1 MAIKDTATDF
11 ELPQDNQIIFEDASV
26 ADIENMLEGEVE
38 LLPIQADTKVS
49 RLPTVETVE
58 MLAEEV
64 PLKPIKAEEIT
75 IPQPAASA
83 VSAKMLLGLSA
94 LLGGGAVLA
103 AAGKSSGGGES
114 KKQPVSEKN
123 VPQQDD
129 RENNGDKA
137 ERPSENNPVHNNDQ
151 TAPARPK
158 PDEAA
163 GSKVT
168 PPETP
173 PVAEKAQITTH
184 IYYPNG
190 ASASITS
197 SEDMA
202 FDTASLEYS
211 VAAVQTETKAG
222 GRHLSLPNTGAEVIT
237 LNPDKV
243 ASSIYGRDTDKDGLI
258 DVIDRAP
265 KEWNVSERDLRM
277 FASLAYE
284 DKETLE
290 ALFNDKFEGNVK
302 VINQEKFLNQADV
315 SELTGKWELL
325 KAESP
330 GSGLDYAVFGNRNSD
345 GGYQNIVVA
354 FRGTESFSDVTADAK
369 IALNIAPTQTA
380 YLNSIVPYVNSLNPV
395 HVYSTGHSLGGYL
408 AQYFVTYTMQQG
420 ENSRNS
426 FEHSSLFNPA
436 VIHADSNSSIGLQKA
451 RILSDEFSKTEL
463 KDTSDVTQDKTIYKT
478 NSYVVD
484 GEWLSSLQPIANNAA
499 SGAKIGAKI
508 GFWAGLASAVLAVAT
523 GGASLAMAAATVAT
537 STVTGTKI
545 GAGTGALKGLLSSNA
560 YENTQILTL
569 NGNAVEK
576 HKLINFY
583 GNSSQLQQYFSQGT
597 RIDKYYDN
605 PYLKDTDRDGFS
617 DGIEAKLKSDPQ
629 DADSTP
635 FAVTEPAVAPDEGM
649 SLAIVQ
655 TEKAD
660 GSIVSVKGVEMTG
673 TQEEGN
679 TVYRPSENL
688 VVDLGTEKIQSAA
701 GGVHQAVITVKGT
714 AGDDTI
720 VGSKGNDIIWG
731 GLGSDTIK
739 GNDGSDTIVF
749 SAEDIRA
756 GKVDTVTD
764 FGRDDFLDLGRL
776 RTLFSDHPENFKWEN
791 ILDNTDISSSALVY
805 KADEHTL
812 AYRAAGSENA
822 NVFARF
828 DEQAEVS
835 ASQFIG

>member
-58 MLAEEV
+58 MLEEEV

-137 ERPSENNPVHNNDQ
+137 ERPSE
-151 TAPARPK
+151 
-158 PDEAA
+158 
-163 GSKVT
+163 
-168 PPETP
+168 TP

-197 SEDMA
+197 SEDMV

-290 ALFNDKFEGNVK
+290 ALFRGKHEDGSKYISQKELVNY
-302 VINQEKFLNQADV
+302 ADV

-330 GSGLDYAVFGNRNSD
+330 GSGLDYAVFGNRNEKGELDSV
-345 GGYQNIVVA
+345 VVA
-354 FRGTESFSDVTADAK
+354 FRGTQLFSLSDIGADLK
-369 IALNIAPTQTA
+369 ILFANTPTQAT
-380 YLNSIVPYVNSLNPV
+380 YLNDIAQFIDSLNPKN
-395 HVYSTGHSLGGYL
+395 VYSTGHSLGGYL
-408 AQYFVTYTMQQG
+408 AEYFAAHTMQQKYDWSV
-420 ENSRNS
+420 N
-426 FEHSSLFNPA
+426 FQHSSLFNPA
-436 VIHADSNSSIGLQKA
+436 ILKIDNNSSDNLKNA
-451 RILSDEFSKTEL
+451 RYMAESFTKTPVIDKSDI
-463 KDTSDVTQDKTIYKT
+463 TQDKQLYKT
-478 NSYVVD
+478 NSYVIK
-484 GEWLSSLQPIANNAA
+484 GEWVSSGNWLFSGLGEYNNTI
-499 SGAKIGAKI
+499 SFDFKQSNRWGKHSMSSFYEKD
-508 GFWAGLASAVLAVAT
+508 AT
-523 GGASLAMAAATVAT
+523 GKL
-537 STVTGTKI
+537 
-545 GAGTGALKGLLSSNA
+545 
-560 YENTQILTL
+560 
-569 NGNAVEK
+569 EK
-576 HKLINFY
+576 
-583 GNSSQLQQYFSQGT
+583 YFSYGS
-597 RIDKYYDN
+597 RIDSHYNN
-605 PYLKDTDRDGFS
+605 PYKTDTDRDGFS

-635 FAVTEPAVAPDEGM
+635 FAVTEPAMASDEGM
-649 SLAIVQ
+649 GLAIVQ

-660 GSIVSVKGVEMTG
+660 GSVVSVKGVEMAG

-679 TVYRPSENL
+679 TVYRPSENP

-701 GGVHQAVITVKGT
+701 DGVHQAVITVKGT
-714 AGDDTI
+714 AGDDII

-739 GNDGSDTIVF
+739 GNGGSDTIVF

-835 ASQFIG
+835 VSQFIG

>member
-83 VSAKMLLGLSA
+83 VSAKMLLSLSA

-103 AAGKSSGGGES
+103 VAGKSSGGGES

-158 PDEAA
+158 PDDAA
-163 GSKVT
+163 DSKVT
-168 PPETP
+168 SPETP
-173 PVAEKAQITTH
+173 PVAEKTQITTH

-197 SEDMA
+197 PEDMA

-211 VAAVQTETKAG
+211 VAAVQTETKVG
-222 GRHLSLPNTGAEVIT
+222 RRHLSLPNTGAEVIT

-290 ALFNDKFEGNVK
+290 ALFRGKHEDGSKYISQKELVNYV
-302 VINQEKFLNQADV
+302 DV

-330 GSGLDYAVFGNRNSD
+330 GSGLDYAVFGNRNEKGELDSV
-345 GGYQNIVVA
+345 VVA
-354 FRGTESFSDVTADAK
+354 FRGTQLFSLSDIWADLK
-369 IALNIAPTQTA
+369 ILFANTPTQAT
-380 YLNSIVPYVNSLNPV
+380 YLNDIAQFIDSLNPKN
-395 HVYSTGHSLGGYL
+395 VYSTGHSLGGYL
-408 AQYFVTYTMQQG
+408 AEYFAAHTMQQKYDWSV
-420 ENSRNS
+420 N
-426 FEHSSLFNPA
+426 FQHSSLFNPA
-436 VIHADSNSSIGLQKA
+436 ILKIDNNSSDNLKNA
-451 RILSDEFSKTEL
+451 RYMAESFTKTPVIDKSDI
-463 KDTSDVTQDKTIYKT
+463 TQDKQLYKT
-478 NSYVVD
+478 NSYVIK
-484 GEWLSSLQPIANNAA
+484 GEWVSSGNWPFSGLGEYNNTI
-499 SGAKIGAKI
+499 SFDFKQSDWWGKHSMSSFYEKD
-508 GFWAGLASAVLAVAT
+508 AT
-523 GGASLAMAAATVAT
+523 GKL
-537 STVTGTKI
+537 
-545 GAGTGALKGLLSSNA
+545 
-560 YENTQILTL
+560 
-569 NGNAVEK
+569 EK
-576 HKLINFY
+576 
-583 GNSSQLQQYFSQGT
+583 YFSYGS
-597 RIDKYYDN
+597 RIDSHYNN
-605 PYLKDTDRDGFS
+605 PYKTDTDRDGFS

-635 FAVTEPAVAPDEGM
+635 FAVTEPAMASDEGM
-649 SLAIVQ
+649 GLAIVQ

-660 GSIVSVKGVEMTG
+660 GSVVSVKGVEMTG

-679 TVYRPSENL
+679 TVYRPSENP

-701 GGVHQAVITVKGT
+701 DGVHQAVITVKGT

-739 GNDGSDTIVF
+739 GNGGSDTIVF

-776 RTLFSDHPENFKWEN
+776 RTFFSDHPENFKWEN

>member
-1 MAIKDTATDF
+1 M
-11 ELPQDNQIIFEDASV
+11 
-26 ADIENMLEGEVE
+26 
-38 LLPIQADTKVS
+38 
-49 RLPTVETVE
+49 
-58 MLAEEV
+58 
-64 PLKPIKAEEIT
+64 
-75 IPQPAASA
+75 
-83 VSAKMLLGLSA
+83 
-94 LLGGGAVLA
+94 A

-129 RENNGDKA
+129 REDNGDKA

-168 PPETP
+168 SPETP

-211 VAAVQTETKAG
+211 VAAVQTETKAD

-290 ALFNDKFEGNVK
+290 ALFRGKHEDGSKYISQKELVNY
-302 VINQEKFLNQADV
+302 ADV

-330 GSGLDYAVFGNRNSD
+330 GSGLDYAVFGNRNEKGELDSV
-345 GGYQNIVVA
+345 VVA
-354 FRGTESFSDVTADAK
+354 FRGTQLFSLSDIWADLK
-369 IALNIAPTQTA
+369 ILFANTPTQAT
-380 YLNSIVPYVNSLNPV
+380 YLNDIAQFIDSLNPKN
-395 HVYSTGHSLGGYL
+395 VYSTGHSLGGYL
-408 AQYFVTYTMQQG
+408 AEYFAAHTMQQKYDWSV
-420 ENSRNS
+420 N
-426 FEHSSLFNPA
+426 FQHSSLFNPA
-436 VIHADSNSSIGLQKA
+436 ILKIDNNSSDNLKNA
-451 RILSDEFSKTEL
+451 RYMAESFTKTPVIDKSDI
-463 KDTSDVTQDKTIYKT
+463 TQDKQLYKT
-478 NSYVVD
+478 NSYVIK
-484 GEWLSSLQPIANNAA
+484 GEWVSSGNWLFSGLGEYNNTI
-499 SGAKIGAKI
+499 SFDFKQSDWWGKHSMSSFYEKD
-508 GFWAGLASAVLAVAT
+508 AT
-523 GGASLAMAAATVAT
+523 GKL
-537 STVTGTKI
+537 
-545 GAGTGALKGLLSSNA
+545 
-560 YENTQILTL
+560 
-569 NGNAVEK
+569 EK
-576 HKLINFY
+576 
-583 GNSSQLQQYFSQGT
+583 YFSYGS
-597 RIDKYYDN
+597 RIDSHYNN
-605 PYLKDTDRDGFS
+605 PYKTDTDRDGFS

-635 FAVTEPAVAPDEGM
+635 FAVTEPAVASDEGM
-649 SLAIVQ
+649 GLAIVQ

-660 GSIVSVKGVEMTG
+660 GSVVSVKGVEMTG

-679 TVYRPSENL
+679 TVYRPSENS

-701 GGVHQAVITVKGT
+701 DGVHQAVITVKGT

-739 GNDGSDTIVF
+739 GNGGSDTIVF

>member
-123 VPQQDD
+123 VSQQDD

-197 SEDMA
+197 SEDMV

-222 GRHLSLPNTGAEVIT
+222 GRHLSLPNTGVEVIT

-290 ALFNDKFEGNVK
+290 ALFRGKHEDGSKYISQKELVNY
-302 VINQEKFLNQADV
+302 ADV

-330 GSGLDYAVFGNRNSD
+330 GSGLDYAVFGNRNEKGELDSV
-345 GGYQNIVVA
+345 VVA
-354 FRGTESFSDVTADAK
+354 FRGTQLFSLSDIGADLK
-369 IALNIAPTQTA
+369 ILFANTPTQAT
-380 YLNSIVPYVNSLNPV
+380 YLNDIAQFIDSLNPKN
-395 HVYSTGHSLGGYL
+395 VYSTGHSLGGYL
-408 AQYFVTYTMQQG
+408 AEYFAAHTMQQKYDWSV
-420 ENSRNS
+420 N
-426 FEHSSLFNPA
+426 FQHSSLFNPA
-436 VIHADSNSSIGLQKA
+436 ILKIDNNSSDNLKNA
-451 RILSDEFSKTEL
+451 RYMAESFTKTPVIDKSDI
-463 KDTSDVTQDKTIYKT
+463 TQDKQLYKT
-478 NSYVVD
+478 NSYVIK
-484 GEWLSSLQPIANNAA
+484 GEWVSSGNWLFSGLGEYNNTI
-499 SGAKIGAKI
+499 SFDFKQSNRWGKHSMSSFYEKD
-508 GFWAGLASAVLAVAT
+508 AT
-523 GGASLAMAAATVAT
+523 GKL
-537 STVTGTKI
+537 
-545 GAGTGALKGLLSSNA
+545 
-560 YENTQILTL
+560 
-569 NGNAVEK
+569 EK
-576 HKLINFY
+576 
-583 GNSSQLQQYFSQGT
+583 YFSYGS
-597 RIDKYYDN
+597 RIDSHYNN
-605 PYLKDTDRDGFS
+605 PYKTDTDRDGFS

-635 FAVTEPAVAPDEGM
+635 FAVTEPAVASDEGM
-649 SLAIVQ
+649 GLAIVQ

-660 GSIVSVKGVEMTG
+660 GSVVSVKGVEMTG

-679 TVYRPSENL
+679 TVYRPSENP

-701 GGVHQAVITVKGT
+701 DGVHQAVITVKGT
-714 AGDDTI
+714 TGDDTI

-739 GNDGSDTIVF
+739 GNGGSDTIVF

-812 AYRAAGSENA
+812 AYRAAGTENA

>member
-103 AAGKSSGGGES
+103 AARKSSGGGES

-129 RENNGDKA
+129 RENDGDKA

-168 PPETP
+168 SPETP

-197 SEDMA
+197 PEDMA

-290 ALFNDKFEGNVK
+290 ALFRGKHEDGSKYISQKELVNY
-302 VINQEKFLNQADV
+302 ADV

-330 GSGLDYAVFGNRNSD
+330 GSGLDYAVFGNRNEKGELDSV
-345 GGYQNIVVA
+345 VVA
-354 FRGTESFSDVTADAK
+354 FRGTQLFSLSDIWADLK
-369 IALNIAPTQTA
+369 ILFANTPTQAT
-380 YLNSIVPYVNSLNPV
+380 YLNDIAQFIDSLNPKN
-395 HVYSTGHSLGGYL
+395 VYSTGHSLGGYL
-408 AQYFVTYTMQQG
+408 AEYFAAHTMQQKYDWSV
-420 ENSRNS
+420 N
-426 FEHSSLFNPA
+426 FQHSSLFNPA
-436 VIHADSNSSIGLQKA
+436 ILKIDNNSSDNLKNA
-451 RILSDEFSKTEL
+451 RYMAESFTKTPVIDKSDI
-463 KDTSDVTQDKTIYKT
+463 TQDKQLYKT
-478 NSYVVD
+478 NSYVIK
-484 GEWLSSLQPIANNAA
+484 GEWVSSGNWLFSGLGEYNNTI
-499 SGAKIGAKI
+499 SFDFKQSDWWGKHDMSSFYEKD
-508 GFWAGLASAVLAVAT
+508 AT
-523 GGASLAMAAATVAT
+523 GKL
-537 STVTGTKI
+537 
-545 GAGTGALKGLLSSNA
+545 
-560 YENTQILTL
+560 
-569 NGNAVEK
+569 EK
-576 HKLINFY
+576 
-583 GNSSQLQQYFSQGT
+583 YFSYGS
-597 RIDKYYDN
+597 RIDSHYNN
-605 PYLKDTDRDGFS
+605 PYKTDTDRDGFS
-617 DGIEAKLKSDPQ
+617 DSIEAKLKSDPQ

-679 TVYRPSENL
+679 TVYRPSENP

-701 GGVHQAVITVKGT
+701 DGVHQAVITVKGT

-739 GNDGSDTIVF
+739 GNGGSDTIVF

-805 KADEHTL
+805 KAEEHTL

>member
-26 ADIENMLEGEVE
+26 SDIENMLEGEVE

-58 MLAEEV
+58 MLEEEV

-103 AAGKSSGGGES
+103 AAGKSSSGGES
-114 KKQPVSEKN
+114 KKQPVPEKN

-290 ALFNDKFEGNVK
+290 ALFRGKHEDGSKYISQKELVNY
-302 VINQEKFLNQADV
+302 ADV

-330 GSGLDYAVFGNRNSD
+330 GSGLDYAVFGNRNEKGELDSV
-345 GGYQNIVVA
+345 VVA
-354 FRGTESFSDVTADAK
+354 FRGTQLFSLSDIGADLK
-369 IALNIAPTQTA
+369 ILFANTPTQAT
-380 YLNSIVPYVNSLNPV
+380 YLNDIAQFIDSLNPKN
-395 HVYSTGHSLGGYL
+395 VYSTGHSLGGYL
-408 AQYFVTYTMQQG
+408 AEYFAAHTMQQKYDWSV
-420 ENSRNS
+420 N
-426 FEHSSLFNPA
+426 FQHSSLFNPA
-436 VIHADSNSSIGLQKA
+436 ILKIDNNSSDNLKNA
-451 RILSDEFSKTEL
+451 RYMAESFTKTPVIDKSDI
-463 KDTSDVTQDKTIYKT
+463 TQDKQLYKT
-478 NSYVVD
+478 NSYVIK
-484 GEWLSSLQPIANNAA
+484 GEWVSSGNWLFSGLGEYNNTI
-499 SGAKIGAKI
+499 SFDFKQSNRWGKHSMSSFYEKD
-508 GFWAGLASAVLAVAT
+508 AT
-523 GGASLAMAAATVAT
+523 GKL
-537 STVTGTKI
+537 
-545 GAGTGALKGLLSSNA
+545 
-560 YENTQILTL
+560 
-569 NGNAVEK
+569 EK
-576 HKLINFY
+576 
-583 GNSSQLQQYFSQGT
+583 YFSYGS
-597 RIDKYYDN
+597 RIDSHYNN
-605 PYLKDTDRDGFS
+605 PYKTDTDRDGFS

-635 FAVTEPAVAPDEGM
+635 FAVTEPAVASDEGM
-649 SLAIVQ
+649 GLAIVQ

-660 GSIVSVKGVEMTG
+660 GSVVSVKGVEMAG

-679 TVYRPSENL
+679 TVYRPSENP

-701 GGVHQAVITVKGT
+701 DGVHQAVITVKGT

-731 GLGSDTIK
+731 DLGSDTIK
-739 GNDGSDTIVF
+739 GNGGSDTIVF

>member
-1 MAIKDTATDF
+1 MVIKDTATDF

-26 ADIENMLEGEVE
+26 SDIENMLEGEVE

-123 VPQQDD
+123 VPQQGD

-151 TAPARPK
+151 AAPARPK

-173 PVAEKAQITTH
+173 PVAEKTQITTH

-258 DVIDRAP
+258 DVIDRTP

-284 DKETLE
+284 DEETLE
-290 ALFNDKFEGNVK
+290 ALFNNKYEGNAK
-302 VINQEKFLNQADV
+302 SINQDKFLNQADV

-330 GSGLDYAVFGNRNSD
+330 GSGLDYAVFGNRNEKGELDSV
-345 GGYQNIVVA
+345 VVA
-354 FRGTESFSDVTADAK
+354 FRGTQLFSLSDIWADLK
-369 IALNIAPTQTA
+369 ILFANTPTQAT
-380 YLNSIVPYVNSLNPV
+380 YLNDIAQFIDSLNPKN
-395 HVYSTGHSLGGYL
+395 VYSTGHSLGGYL
-408 AQYFVTYTMQQG
+408 AEYFAAHTMQQKYDWSV
-420 ENSRNS
+420 N
-426 FEHSSLFNPA
+426 FQHSSLFNPA
-436 VIHADSNSSIGLQKA
+436 ILKIDNNSSDNLKNA
-451 RILSDEFSKTEL
+451 RYMAESFTKTPVIDKSDI
-463 KDTSDVTQDKTIYKT
+463 TQDKQLYKT
-478 NSYVVD
+478 NSYVIK
-484 GEWLSSLQPIANNAA
+484 GEWVSSGNWPFSGLGEYNNTI
-499 SGAKIGAKI
+499 SFDFKQSDWWGKHSMSSFYEKD
-508 GFWAGLASAVLAVAT
+508 AT
-523 GGASLAMAAATVAT
+523 GKL
-537 STVTGTKI
+537 
-545 GAGTGALKGLLSSNA
+545 
-560 YENTQILTL
+560 
-569 NGNAVEK
+569 EK
-576 HKLINFY
+576 
-583 GNSSQLQQYFSQGT
+583 YFSYGS
-597 RIDKYYDN
+597 RIDSHYNN
-605 PYLKDTDRDGFS
+605 PYKTDTDRDGFS

-635 FAVTEPAVAPDEGM
+635 FAVTEPAVASDEGM
-649 SLAIVQ
+649 GLAIVQ

-660 GSIVSVKGVEMTG
+660 GSVVSVKGVEMTG

-679 TVYRPSENL
+679 TVYRPSENP

-701 GGVHQAVITVKGT
+701 DGVHQAVITVKGT

-739 GNDGSDTIVF
+739 GNGGSDTIVF

-835 ASQFIG
+835 TSQFIG

>member
-173 PVAEKAQITTH
+173 PVAEKTQITTH

-290 ALFNDKFEGNVK
+290 ALFRGKHEDGSKYISQKELVNYV
-302 VINQEKFLNQADV
+302 DV

-330 GSGLDYAVFGNRNSD
+330 GSGLDYAVFGNRNEKGELDSV
-345 GGYQNIVVA
+345 VVA
-354 FRGTESFSDVTADAK
+354 FRGTQLFSLSDIWADLK
-369 IALNIAPTQTA
+369 ILFANTPTQAT
-380 YLNSIVPYVNSLNPV
+380 YLNDIAQFIDSLNPKN
-395 HVYSTGHSLGGYL
+395 VYSTGHSLGGYL
-408 AQYFVTYTMQQG
+408 AEYFAAHTMQQKYDWSV
-420 ENSRNS
+420 N
-426 FEHSSLFNPA
+426 FQHSSLFNPA
-436 VIHADSNSSIGLQKA
+436 ILKIDNNSSDNLKNA
-451 RILSDEFSKTEL
+451 RYMAESFTKTPVIDKSDI
-463 KDTSDVTQDKTIYKT
+463 TQDKQLYKT
-478 NSYVVD
+478 NSYVIK
-484 GEWLSSLQPIANNAA
+484 GEWVSSGNWPFSGLGEYNNTI
-499 SGAKIGAKI
+499 SFDFKQSDWWGKHSMSSFYEKD
-508 GFWAGLASAVLAVAT
+508 AT
-523 GGASLAMAAATVAT
+523 GKL
-537 STVTGTKI
+537 
-545 GAGTGALKGLLSSNA
+545 
-560 YENTQILTL
+560 
-569 NGNAVEK
+569 EK
-576 HKLINFY
+576 
-583 GNSSQLQQYFSQGT
+583 YFSYGS
-597 RIDKYYDN
+597 RIDSHYNN
-605 PYLKDTDRDGFS
+605 PYKTDTDRDGFS

-635 FAVTEPAVAPDEGM
+635 FAVTEPAMASDEGM
-649 SLAIVQ
+649 GLAIVQ

-660 GSIVSVKGVEMTG
+660 GSVVSVKGVEMTG

-679 TVYRPSENL
+679 TVYRPSENP

-701 GGVHQAVITVKGT
+701 NGVHQAVITVKGT

-739 GNDGSDTIVF
+739 GNGGSDTIVF

-776 RTLFSDHPENFKWEN
+776 RTFFSDHPENFKWEN

>member
-168 PPETP
+168 SPETP

-290 ALFNDKFEGNVK
+290 ALFRGKHEDGSKYISQKELVNY
-302 VINQEKFLNQADV
+302 ADV

-330 GSGLDYAVFGNRNSD
+330 GSGLDYAVFGNRNEKGELDSV
-345 GGYQNIVVA
+345 VVA
-354 FRGTESFSDVTADAK
+354 FRGTQLFSLSDIWADLK
-369 IALNIAPTQTA
+369 ILFANTPTQAT
-380 YLNSIVPYVNSLNPV
+380 YLNDIAQFIDSLNPKN
-395 HVYSTGHSLGGYL
+395 VYSTGHSLGGYL
-408 AQYFVTYTMQQG
+408 AEYFAAHTMQQKYDWSV
-420 ENSRNS
+420 N
-426 FEHSSLFNPA
+426 FQHSSLFNPA
-436 VIHADSNSSIGLQKA
+436 ILKIDNNSSDNLKNA
-451 RILSDEFSKTEL
+451 RYMAESFTKTPVIDKSDI
-463 KDTSDVTQDKTIYKT
+463 TQDKQLYKT
-478 NSYVVD
+478 NSYVIK
-484 GEWLSSLQPIANNAA
+484 GEWVSSGNWPFSGLGEYNNTI
-499 SGAKIGAKI
+499 SFDFKQSDWWGKHSMSSFYEKD
-508 GFWAGLASAVLAVAT
+508 AT
-523 GGASLAMAAATVAT
+523 GKL
-537 STVTGTKI
+537 
-545 GAGTGALKGLLSSNA
+545 
-560 YENTQILTL
+560 
-569 NGNAVEK
+569 EK
-576 HKLINFY
+576 
-583 GNSSQLQQYFSQGT
+583 YFSYGS
-597 RIDKYYDN
+597 RIDSHYNN
-605 PYLKDTDRDGFS
+605 PYKTDTDRDGFS

-635 FAVTEPAVAPDEGM
+635 FAVTEPAMASDEGM
-649 SLAIVQ
+649 GLAIVQ

-660 GSIVSVKGVEMTG
+660 GSVVSVKGVEMTG

-679 TVYRPSENL
+679 TVYRPSENP

-701 GGVHQAVITVKGT
+701 NGVHQAVITVKGT

-739 GNDGSDTIVF
+739 GNGGSDTIVF

>member
-114 KKQPVSEKN
+114 KKQPVSKKN

-168 PPETP
+168 SPETP

-290 ALFNDKFEGNVK
+290 ALFRGKHEDGSKYISQKELVNY
-302 VINQEKFLNQADV
+302 ADV

-330 GSGLDYAVFGNRNSD
+330 GSGLDYAVFGNRNEKGELDSV
-345 GGYQNIVVA
+345 VVA
-354 FRGTESFSDVTADAK
+354 FRGTQLFSLSDIWADLK
-369 IALNIAPTQTA
+369 ILFANTPTQAT
-380 YLNSIVPYVNSLNPV
+380 YLNDIAQFIDSLNPKN
-395 HVYSTGHSLGGYL
+395 VYSTGHSLGGYL
-408 AQYFVTYTMQQG
+408 AEYFAAHTMQQKYDWSV
-420 ENSRNS
+420 N
-426 FEHSSLFNPA
+426 FQHSSLFNPA
-436 VIHADSNSSIGLQKA
+436 ILKIDNNSSDNLKNA
-451 RILSDEFSKTEL
+451 RYMAESFTKTPVIDKSDI
-463 KDTSDVTQDKTIYKT
+463 TQDKQLYKT
-478 NSYVVD
+478 NSYVIK
-484 GEWLSSLQPIANNAA
+484 GEWVSSGNWPFSGLGEYNNTI
-499 SGAKIGAKI
+499 SFDFKQSDWWGKHSMSSFYEKD
-508 GFWAGLASAVLAVAT
+508 AT
-523 GGASLAMAAATVAT
+523 GKL
-537 STVTGTKI
+537 
-545 GAGTGALKGLLSSNA
+545 
-560 YENTQILTL
+560 
-569 NGNAVEK
+569 EK
-576 HKLINFY
+576 
-583 GNSSQLQQYFSQGT
+583 YFSYGS
-597 RIDKYYDN
+597 RIDSHYNN
-605 PYLKDTDRDGFS
+605 PYKTDTDRDGFS

-635 FAVTEPAVAPDEGM
+635 FAVTEPAMASDEGM
-649 SLAIVQ
+649 GLAIVQ

-660 GSIVSVKGVEMTG
+660 GSVVSVKGVEMTG

-679 TVYRPSENL
+679 TVYRPSENP

-701 GGVHQAVITVKGT
+701 DGVHQAVITVKGT

-739 GNDGSDTIVF
+739 GNGGSDTIVF

>member
-1 MAIKDTATDF
+1 MAIEDTATDF

-58 MLAEEV
+58 MLEEEV

-173 PVAEKAQITTH
+173 PVAEKTQITTH

-222 GRHLSLPNTGAEVIT
+222 GWHLSLPNTGAEVIT

-290 ALFNDKFEGNVK
+290 ALFRGKHEDGSKYISQKELVNY
-302 VINQEKFLNQADV
+302 ADV

-330 GSGLDYAVFGNRNSD
+330 GSGLDYAVFGNRNEKGELDSV
-345 GGYQNIVVA
+345 VVA
-354 FRGTESFSDVTADAK
+354 FRGTQLFSLSDIWADLK
-369 IALNIAPTQTA
+369 ILFANTPTQAT
-380 YLNSIVPYVNSLNPV
+380 YLNDIAQFIDSLNPKN
-395 HVYSTGHSLGGYL
+395 VYSTGHSLGGYL
-408 AQYFVTYTMQQG
+408 AEYFAAHTMQQKYDWSV
-420 ENSRNS
+420 N
-426 FEHSSLFNPA
+426 FQHSSLFNPA
-436 VIHADSNSSIGLQKA
+436 ILKIDNNSSDNLKNA
-451 RILSDEFSKTEL
+451 RYMAESFTKTPVIDKSDI
-463 KDTSDVTQDKTIYKT
+463 TQDKQLYKT
-478 NSYVVD
+478 NSYVIK
-484 GEWLSSLQPIANNAA
+484 GEWVSSGNWPFSGLGEYNNTI
-499 SGAKIGAKI
+499 SFDFKQSDWWGKHSMSSFYEKD
-508 GFWAGLASAVLAVAT
+508 AT
-523 GGASLAMAAATVAT
+523 GKL
-537 STVTGTKI
+537 
-545 GAGTGALKGLLSSNA
+545 
-560 YENTQILTL
+560 
-569 NGNAVEK
+569 EK
-576 HKLINFY
+576 
-583 GNSSQLQQYFSQGT
+583 YFSYGS
-597 RIDKYYDN
+597 RIDSHYNN
-605 PYLKDTDRDGFS
+605 PYKTDTDRDGFS
-617 DGIEAKLKSDPQ
+617 DGIEDKLKSDPQ

-635 FAVTEPAVAPDEGM
+635 FAVTEPAMASDEGM
-649 SLAIVQ
+649 GLAIVQ

-660 GSIVSVKGVEMTG
+660 GSVVSVKGVEMTG

-679 TVYRPSENL
+679 TVYRPSENPI
-688 VVDLGTEKIQSAA
+688 VDLGTEKIQSAA
-701 GGVHQAVITVKGT
+701 DGVHQAVITVKGT

-739 GNDGSDTIVF
+739 GNGGSDTIVF

>member
-1 MAIKDTATDF
+1 MAIEDTATDF

-58 MLAEEV
+58 MLEEEV

-173 PVAEKAQITTH
+173 PVAEKTQITTH

-290 ALFNDKFEGNVK
+290 ALFRGKHEDGSKYISQKELVNY
-302 VINQEKFLNQADV
+302 ADV

-330 GSGLDYAVFGNRNSD
+330 GSGLDYAVFGNRNEKGELDSV
-345 GGYQNIVVA
+345 VVA
-354 FRGTESFSDVTADAK
+354 FRGTQLFSLSDIWADLK
-369 IALNIAPTQTA
+369 ILFANTPTQAT
-380 YLNSIVPYVNSLNPV
+380 YLNDIAQFIDSLNPKN
-395 HVYSTGHSLGGYL
+395 VYSTGHSLGGYL
-408 AQYFVTYTMQQG
+408 AEYFAAHTMQQKYDWSV
-420 ENSRNS
+420 N
-426 FEHSSLFNPA
+426 FQHSSLFNPA
-436 VIHADSNSSIGLQKA
+436 ILKIDNNSSDNLKNA
-451 RILSDEFSKTEL
+451 RYMAESFTKTPVIDKSDI
-463 KDTSDVTQDKTIYKT
+463 TQDKQLYKT
-478 NSYVVD
+478 NSYVIK
-484 GEWLSSLQPIANNAA
+484 GEWVSSGNWPFSGLGEYNNTI
-499 SGAKIGAKI
+499 SFDFKQSDWWGKHSMSSFYEKD
-508 GFWAGLASAVLAVAT
+508 AT
-523 GGASLAMAAATVAT
+523 GKL
-537 STVTGTKI
+537 
-545 GAGTGALKGLLSSNA
+545 
-560 YENTQILTL
+560 
-569 NGNAVEK
+569 EK
-576 HKLINFY
+576 
-583 GNSSQLQQYFSQGT
+583 YFSYGS
-597 RIDKYYDN
+597 RIDSHYNN
-605 PYLKDTDRDGFS
+605 PYKTDTDRDGFS

-635 FAVTEPAVAPDEGM
+635 FAVTEPAMASDEGM
-649 SLAIVQ
+649 GLAIVQ

-660 GSIVSVKGVEMTG
+660 GSVVSVKGVEMTG

-679 TVYRPSENL
+679 TVYRPSENP

-701 GGVHQAVITVKGT
+701 NGVHQAVITVKGT

-739 GNDGSDTIVF
+739 GNGGSDTIVF

>member
-75 IPQPAASA
+75 ILQPAASA

-173 PVAEKAQITTH
+173 PVAEKTQITTH

-290 ALFNDKFEGNVK
+290 ALFRGKHEDGSKYISQKELVNY
-302 VINQEKFLNQADV
+302 ADV

-330 GSGLDYAVFGNRNSD
+330 GSGLDYAVFGNRNEKGELDSV
-345 GGYQNIVVA
+345 VVA
-354 FRGTESFSDVTADAK
+354 FRGTQLFSLSDIWADLK
-369 IALNIAPTQTA
+369 ILFANTPTQAT
-380 YLNSIVPYVNSLNPV
+380 YLNDIAQFIDSLNPKN
-395 HVYSTGHSLGGYL
+395 VYSTGHSLGGYL
-408 AQYFVTYTMQQG
+408 AEYFAAHTMQQKYDWSV
-420 ENSRNS
+420 N
-426 FEHSSLFNPA
+426 FQHSSLFNPA
-436 VIHADSNSSIGLQKA
+436 ILKIDNNSSDNLKNA
-451 RILSDEFSKTEL
+451 RYMAESFTKTPVIDKSDI
-463 KDTSDVTQDKTIYKT
+463 TQDKQLYKT
-478 NSYVVD
+478 NSYVIK
-484 GEWLSSLQPIANNAA
+484 GEWVSSGNWPFSGLGEYNNTI
-499 SGAKIGAKI
+499 SFDFKQSDWWGKHSMSSFYEKD
-508 GFWAGLASAVLAVAT
+508 AT
-523 GGASLAMAAATVAT
+523 GKL
-537 STVTGTKI
+537 
-545 GAGTGALKGLLSSNA
+545 
-560 YENTQILTL
+560 
-569 NGNAVEK
+569 EK
-576 HKLINFY
+576 
-583 GNSSQLQQYFSQGT
+583 YFSYGS
-597 RIDKYYDN
+597 RIDSHYNN
-605 PYLKDTDRDGFS
+605 PYKTDTDRDGFS

-635 FAVTEPAVAPDEGM
+635 FAVTEPAMASDEGM
-649 SLAIVQ
+649 GLAIVQ

-660 GSIVSVKGVEMTG
+660 GSVVSVKGVEMTG

-679 TVYRPSENL
+679 TVYRPSENP

-701 GGVHQAVITVKGT
+701 DGVHQAVITVKGT

-739 GNDGSDTIVF
+739 GNGGSDTIVF

>member
-168 PPETP
+168 SPETP
-173 PVAEKAQITTH
+173 PVAEKTQITTH

-290 ALFNDKFEGNVK
+290 ALFRGKHEDGSKYISQKELVNY
-302 VINQEKFLNQADV
+302 ADV

-330 GSGLDYAVFGNRNSD
+330 GSGLDYAVFGNRNEKGELNSV
-345 GGYQNIVVA
+345 VVA
-354 FRGTESFSDVTADAK
+354 FRGTQLFSLSDIWADLK
-369 IALNIAPTQTA
+369 ILFANTPTQAT
-380 YLNSIVPYVNSLNPV
+380 YLNDIAQFIDSLNPKN
-395 HVYSTGHSLGGYL
+395 VYSTGHSLGGYL
-408 AQYFVTYTMQQG
+408 AEYFAAHTMQQKYDWSV
-420 ENSRNS
+420 N
-426 FEHSSLFNPA
+426 FQHSSLFNPA
-436 VIHADSNSSIGLQKA
+436 ILKIDNNSSDNLKNA
-451 RILSDEFSKTEL
+451 RYMAESFTKTPVIDKSDI
-463 KDTSDVTQDKTIYKT
+463 TQDKQLYKT
-478 NSYVVD
+478 NSYVIK
-484 GEWLSSLQPIANNAA
+484 GEWVSSGNWLFSGLGEYNNTI
-499 SGAKIGAKI
+499 SFDFKQSDWWGKHSMSSFYEKD
-508 GFWAGLASAVLAVAT
+508 AT
-523 GGASLAMAAATVAT
+523 GKL
-537 STVTGTKI
+537 
-545 GAGTGALKGLLSSNA
+545 
-560 YENTQILTL
+560 
-569 NGNAVEK
+569 EK
-576 HKLINFY
+576 
-583 GNSSQLQQYFSQGT
+583 YFSYGS
-597 RIDKYYDN
+597 RIDSHYNN
-605 PYLKDTDRDGFS
+605 PYKTDTDRDGFS

-629 DADSTP
+629 DANSTP
-635 FAVTEPAVAPDEGM
+635 FAVTEPAVASDEGM
-649 SLAIVQ
+649 GLAIVQ

-660 GSIVSVKGVEMTG
+660 GSVVSVKGVEMTG

-679 TVYRPSENL
+679 TVYRPSENP

-731 GLGSDTIK
+731 VLGSDTIK
-739 GNDGSDTIVF
+739 GNGGSDTIVF

>member
-26 ADIENMLEGEVE
+26 SDIENMLEGEVE

-75 IPQPAASA
+75 IQQPAASA

-123 VPQQDD
+123 VSQQDD

-158 PDEAA
+158 PDETA

-168 PPETP
+168 SPETS
-173 PVAEKAQITTH
+173 PVAEKTQITTH

-290 ALFNDKFEGNVK
+290 ALFRGKHEDGSKYISQKELVNY
-302 VINQEKFLNQADV
+302 ADV

-330 GSGLDYAVFGNRNSD
+330 GSGLDYAVFGNRNEKGELDSV
-345 GGYQNIVVA
+345 VVA
-354 FRGTESFSDVTADAK
+354 FRGTQLFSLSDIGADLK
-369 IALNIAPTQTA
+369 ILFANTPTQAT
-380 YLNSIVPYVNSLNPV
+380 YLNDIAQFIDSLNPKN
-395 HVYSTGHSLGGYL
+395 VYSTGHSLGGYL
-408 AQYFVTYTMQQG
+408 AEYFAAHTMQQKYDWSV
-420 ENSRNS
+420 N
-426 FEHSSLFNPA
+426 FQHSSLFNPA
-436 VIHADSNSSIGLQKA
+436 ILKIDNNSSDNLKNA
-451 RILSDEFSKTEL
+451 RYMAESFTKTPVIDKSDI
-463 KDTSDVTQDKTIYKT
+463 TQDKQLYKT
-478 NSYVVD
+478 NSYVIK
-484 GEWLSSLQPIANNAA
+484 GEWVSSGNWLFSGLGEYNNTI
-499 SGAKIGAKI
+499 SFDFKQSNRWGKHSMSSFYEKD
-508 GFWAGLASAVLAVAT
+508 AT
-523 GGASLAMAAATVAT
+523 GKL
-537 STVTGTKI
+537 
-545 GAGTGALKGLLSSNA
+545 
-560 YENTQILTL
+560 
-569 NGNAVEK
+569 EK
-576 HKLINFY
+576 
-583 GNSSQLQQYFSQGT
+583 YFSYGS
-597 RIDKYYDN
+597 RIDSHYNN
-605 PYLKDTDRDGFS
+605 PYKTDTDRDGFS

-635 FAVTEPAVAPDEGM
+635 FAVTEPAMASDEGM
-649 SLAIVQ
+649 GLAIVQ

-660 GSIVSVKGVEMTG
+660 GSVVSVKGVEMAG

-679 TVYRPSENL
+679 TVYRPSENP

-701 GGVHQAVITVKGT
+701 DGVHQAVITVKGT
-714 AGDDTI
+714 AGDDII

-731 GLGSDTIK
+731 DLGSDTIK
-739 GNDGSDTIVF
+739 GNGGSDTIVF

>member
-1 MAIKDTATDF
+1 MAIEDTATDF

-103 AAGKSSGGGES
+103 AAGKSSSGGES
-114 KKQPVSEKN
+114 KKQPVPEKN

-168 PPETP
+168 SPETS
-173 PVAEKAQITTH
+173 PVAEKTQITTH

-290 ALFNDKFEGNVK
+290 ALFRGKHEDGSKYISQKELVNY
-302 VINQEKFLNQADV
+302 ADV

-330 GSGLDYAVFGNRNSD
+330 GSGLDYAVFGNRNEKGELDSV
-345 GGYQNIVVA
+345 VVA
-354 FRGTESFSDVTADAK
+354 FRGTQLFSLSDIGADLK
-369 IALNIAPTQTA
+369 ILFANTPTQAT
-380 YLNSIVPYVNSLNPV
+380 YLNDIAQFIDSLNPKN
-395 HVYSTGHSLGGYL
+395 VYSTGHSLGGYL
-408 AQYFVTYTMQQG
+408 AEYFAAHTMQQKYDWSV
-420 ENSRNS
+420 N
-426 FEHSSLFNPA
+426 FQHSSLFNPA
-436 VIHADSNSSIGLQKA
+436 ILKIDNNSSDNLKNA
-451 RILSDEFSKTEL
+451 RYMAESFTKTPVIDKSDI
-463 KDTSDVTQDKTIYKT
+463 TQDKQLYKT
-478 NSYVVD
+478 NSYVIK
-484 GEWLSSLQPIANNAA
+484 GEWVSSGNWLFSGLGEYNNTI
-499 SGAKIGAKI
+499 SFDFKQSNRWGKHSMSSFYEKD
-508 GFWAGLASAVLAVAT
+508 AT
-523 GGASLAMAAATVAT
+523 GKL
-537 STVTGTKI
+537 
-545 GAGTGALKGLLSSNA
+545 
-560 YENTQILTL
+560 
-569 NGNAVEK
+569 EK
-576 HKLINFY
+576 
-583 GNSSQLQQYFSQGT
+583 YFSYGS
-597 RIDKYYDN
+597 RIDSHYNN
-605 PYLKDTDRDGFS
+605 PYKTDTDRDGFS

-635 FAVTEPAVAPDEGM
+635 FAVTEPAMASDEGM
-649 SLAIVQ
+649 GLAIVQ

-660 GSIVSVKGVEMTG
+660 GSVVSVKGVEMAG

-679 TVYRPSENL
+679 TVYRPSENP

-701 GGVHQAVITVKGT
+701 DGVHQAVITVKGT
-714 AGDDTI
+714 AGDDII

-739 GNDGSDTIVF
+739 GNGGSDTIVF

-835 ASQFIG
+835 VSQFIG

>member
-26 ADIENMLEGEVE
+26 SDIENMLEGEVE

-123 VPQQDD
+123 VSQQDD
-129 RENNGDKA
+129 WENNGNKA

-173 PVAEKAQITTH
+173 PVAEKTQITTH

-222 GRHLSLPNTGAEVIT
+222 GRHLSLPNTGVEVIT

-284 DKETLE
+284 KSDLNLQRVFSHQDRNLIK
-290 ALFNDKFEGNVK
+290 N
-302 VINQEKFLNQADV
+302 INTEKMKNAADV
-315 SELTGKWELL
+315 GELSERWDFL
-325 KAESP
+325 ESRHDQK
-330 GSGLDYAVFGNRNSD
+330 SGLDYVVFGNEVRVD
-345 GGYQNIVVA
+345 GSYKNIVVA
-354 FRGTESFSDVTADAK
+354 FRGTQLTSPKDWWADLDLLFGNTPNQAQNLLGV
-369 IALNIAPTQTA
+369 AA
-380 YLNSIVPYVNSLNPV
+380 SITKYHPEN
-395 HVYSTGHSLGGYL
+395 VYATGHSLGGYL
-408 AQYFVTYTMQQG
+408 AQYFTAYTMQKYP
-420 ENSRNS
+420 EWSHIMK
-426 FEHSSLFNPA
+426 HSALFNPA
-436 VIHADSNSSIGLQKA
+436 ILKIDEHSPNDLKFARKTTDQLTKTEIIDSGDITSSITKHVTDSYVIRNEFVSAGMPETLSKVVGVAEAAKWAVAGSTIFPFVGTVLGAIFGYFSGKNKAENIRFKGLGAYDETTFFDFKQSDWWGKHDMSSFYEKDA
-451 RILSDEFSKTEL
+451 TGKLEKYFSYGSRIDSHYNNP
-463 KDTSDVTQDKTIYKT
+463 YKT
-478 NSYVVD
+478 
-484 GEWLSSLQPIANNAA
+484 
-499 SGAKIGAKI
+499 
-508 GFWAGLASAVLAVAT
+508 
-523 GGASLAMAAATVAT
+523 
-537 STVTGTKI
+537 
-545 GAGTGALKGLLSSNA
+545 
-560 YENTQILTL
+560 
-569 NGNAVEK
+569 
-576 HKLINFY
+576 
-583 GNSSQLQQYFSQGT
+583 
-597 RIDKYYDN
+597 
-605 PYLKDTDRDGFS
+605 DTDRDGFS

-635 FAVTEPAVAPDEGM
+635 FAVTEPAVASDEGM
-649 SLAIVQ
+649 GLAIVQ

-660 GSIVSVKGVEMTG
+660 GSVVSVKGVEMTG

-679 TVYRPSENL
+679 TVYRPSENP
-688 VVDLGTEKIQSAA
+688 VVDLGTEKIQSAVD
-701 GGVHQAVITVKGT
+701 GVHRAVITVKGT
-714 AGDDTI
+714 VGDDTI

-739 GNDGSDTIVF
+739 GNGGSDTIVF

>member
-1 MAIKDTATDF
+1 MVIKDTATDF

-26 ADIENMLEGEVE
+26 SDIENMLEGEVE

-123 VPQQDD
+123 VSQQDD

-158 PDEAA
+158 LDETA

-168 PPETP
+168 SPETS
-173 PVAEKAQITTH
+173 PVAEKTQITTH

-222 GRHLSLPNTGAEVIT
+222 RRHLSLPNTGAEVIT

-290 ALFNDKFEGNVK
+290 ALFRGKHEDGSKYISQKELVNY
-302 VINQEKFLNQADV
+302 ADV

-330 GSGLDYAVFGNRNSD
+330 GSGLDYAVFGNRNEKGELDSV
-345 GGYQNIVVA
+345 VVA
-354 FRGTESFSDVTADAK
+354 FRGTQLFSLSDIGADLK
-369 IALNIAPTQTA
+369 ILFANTPTQAT
-380 YLNSIVPYVNSLNPV
+380 YLNDIAQFIDSLNPKN
-395 HVYSTGHSLGGYL
+395 VYSTGHSLGGYL
-408 AQYFVTYTMQQG
+408 AEYFAAHTMQQKYDWSV
-420 ENSRNS
+420 N
-426 FEHSSLFNPA
+426 FQHSSLFNPA
-436 VIHADSNSSIGLQKA
+436 ILKIDNNSSDNLKNA
-451 RILSDEFSKTEL
+451 RYMAESFTKTPVIDKSDI
-463 KDTSDVTQDKTIYKT
+463 TQDKQLYKT
-478 NSYVVD
+478 NSYVIK
-484 GEWLSSLQPIANNAA
+484 GEWVSSGNWLFSGLGEYNNTI
-499 SGAKIGAKI
+499 SFDFKQSNRWGKHSMSSFYEKD
-508 GFWAGLASAVLAVAT
+508 AT
-523 GGASLAMAAATVAT
+523 GKL
-537 STVTGTKI
+537 
-545 GAGTGALKGLLSSNA
+545 
-560 YENTQILTL
+560 
-569 NGNAVEK
+569 EK
-576 HKLINFY
+576 
-583 GNSSQLQQYFSQGT
+583 YFSYGS
-597 RIDKYYDN
+597 RIDSHYNN
-605 PYLKDTDRDGFS
+605 PYKTDTDRDGFS

-629 DADSTP
+629 DANSTP
-635 FAVTEPAVAPDEGM
+635 FAVTEPAMASDEGM
-649 SLAIVQ
+649 GLAIVQ

-660 GSIVSVKGVEMTG
+660 GSVVSVKGVEMAG

-679 TVYRPSENL
+679 TVYRPSENP

-701 GGVHQAVITVKGT
+701 DGVHQAVITVKGT
-714 AGDDTI
+714 AGDDII

-731 GLGSDTIK
+731 DLGSDTIK
-739 GNDGSDTIVF
+739 GNGGSDTIVF

-805 KADEHTL
+805 KAEEHTL

>member
-1 MAIKDTATDF
+1 MAIEDTATDF

-58 MLAEEV
+58 MLEEEV

-173 PVAEKAQITTH
+173 PVAEKTQITTH

-290 ALFNDKFEGNVK
+290 ALFRGKHEDGSKYISQKELVNY
-302 VINQEKFLNQADV
+302 ADV

-330 GSGLDYAVFGNRNSD
+330 GSGLDYAVFGNRNEKGELDSV
-345 GGYQNIVVA
+345 VVA
-354 FRGTESFSDVTADAK
+354 FRGTQLFSLSDIWADLK
-369 IALNIAPTQTA
+369 ILFANTPTQAT
-380 YLNSIVPYVNSLNPV
+380 YLNDIAQFIDSLNPKN
-395 HVYSTGHSLGGYL
+395 VYSTGHSLGGYL
-408 AQYFVTYTMQQG
+408 AEYFAAHTMQQKYDWSV
-420 ENSRNS
+420 N
-426 FEHSSLFNPA
+426 FQHSSLFNPA
-436 VIHADSNSSIGLQKA
+436 ILKIDNNSSDNLKNA
-451 RILSDEFSKTEL
+451 RYMAESFTKTPVIDKSDI
-463 KDTSDVTQDKTIYKT
+463 TQDKQLYKT
-478 NSYVVD
+478 NSYVIK
-484 GEWLSSLQPIANNAA
+484 GEWVSSGNWLFSGLGEYNNTI
-499 SGAKIGAKI
+499 SFDFKQSDWLGKHSMSSFYEKD
-508 GFWAGLASAVLAVAT
+508 AT
-523 GGASLAMAAATVAT
+523 GKL
-537 STVTGTKI
+537 
-545 GAGTGALKGLLSSNA
+545 
-560 YENTQILTL
+560 
-569 NGNAVEK
+569 EK
-576 HKLINFY
+576 
-583 GNSSQLQQYFSQGT
+583 YFSYGS
-597 RIDKYYDN
+597 RIDSHYNN
-605 PYLKDTDRDGFS
+605 PYKTDTDRDGFS

-629 DADSTP
+629 DANSTP
-635 FAVTEPAVAPDEGM
+635 FAVTEPAVASDEGM
-649 SLAIVQ
+649 GLAIVQ

-679 TVYRPSENL
+679 TVYRPSENP

-701 GGVHQAVITVKGT
+701 DGVHQAVITVKGT

-739 GNDGSDTIVF
+739 GNGGSDTIVF

-791 ILDNTDISSSALVY
+791 ILDNTDISSSTLVY

>member
-1 MAIKDTATDF
+1 MNLTSEGNEMAIEDTATDF

-58 MLAEEV
+58 MLEEEV

-129 RENNGDKA
+129 RENNGDKE

-173 PVAEKAQITTH
+173 SVAEKTQITTH

-197 SEDMA
+197 PEDMA

-290 ALFNDKFEGNVK
+290 ALFRGKHEDGSKYISQKELVNY
-302 VINQEKFLNQADV
+302 ADV

-330 GSGLDYAVFGNRNSD
+330 GSGLDYAVFGNRNEKGELDSV
-345 GGYQNIVVA
+345 VVA
-354 FRGTESFSDVTADAK
+354 FRGTQLFSLSDIWADLK
-369 IALNIAPTQTA
+369 ILFANTPTQAT
-380 YLNSIVPYVNSLNPV
+380 YLNDIAQFIDSLNPKN
-395 HVYSTGHSLGGYL
+395 VYSTGHSLGGYL
-408 AQYFVTYTMQQG
+408 AEYFAAHTMQQKYDWSV
-420 ENSRNS
+420 N
-426 FEHSSLFNPA
+426 FQHSSLFNPA
-436 VIHADSNSSIGLQKA
+436 ILKIDNNSSDNLKNA
-451 RILSDEFSKTEL
+451 RYMAESFTKTPVIDKSDI
-463 KDTSDVTQDKTIYKT
+463 TQDKQLYKT
-478 NSYVVD
+478 NSYVIK
-484 GEWLSSLQPIANNAA
+484 GEWVSSGKWFFSGLGEYNNTI
-499 SGAKIGAKI
+499 SFDFKQSDWLGKHSMSSFYEKD
-508 GFWAGLASAVLAVAT
+508 AT
-523 GGASLAMAAATVAT
+523 GKL
-537 STVTGTKI
+537 
-545 GAGTGALKGLLSSNA
+545 
-560 YENTQILTL
+560 
-569 NGNAVEK
+569 EK
-576 HKLINFY
+576 
-583 GNSSQLQQYFSQGT
+583 YFSYGS
-597 RIDKYYDN
+597 RIDSHYNN
-605 PYLKDTDRDGFS
+605 PYKTDTDRDGFS

-679 TVYRPSENL
+679 TVYRPSENP

-701 GGVHQAVITVKGT
+701 DGVHQAVITVKGT

-739 GNDGSDTIVF
+739 GNGGSDTIVF

>member
-1 MAIKDTATDF
+1 MVIKDTATDF

-26 ADIENMLEGEVE
+26 SDIENMLEGEVE

-123 VPQQDD
+123 VSQQDD

-158 PDEAA
+158 LDETA

-168 PPETP
+168 SPEAS
-173 PVAEKAQITTH
+173 PVAEKTQITTH

-222 GRHLSLPNTGAEVIT
+222 RRHLSLPNTGAEVIT

-290 ALFNDKFEGNVK
+290 ALFRGKHEDGSKYISQKELVNY
-302 VINQEKFLNQADV
+302 ADV

-330 GSGLDYAVFGNRNSD
+330 GSGLDYAVFGNRNEKGELDSV
-345 GGYQNIVVA
+345 VVA
-354 FRGTESFSDVTADAK
+354 FRGTQLFSLSDIGADLK
-369 IALNIAPTQTA
+369 ILFANTPTQAT
-380 YLNSIVPYVNSLNPV
+380 YLNDIAQFIDSLNPKN
-395 HVYSTGHSLGGYL
+395 VYSTGHSLGGYL
-408 AQYFVTYTMQQG
+408 AEYFAAHTMQQKYDWSV
-420 ENSRNS
+420 N
-426 FEHSSLFNPA
+426 FQHSSLFNPA
-436 VIHADSNSSIGLQKA
+436 ILKIDNNSSDNLKNA
-451 RILSDEFSKTEL
+451 RYMAESFTKTPVIDKSDI
-463 KDTSDVTQDKTIYKT
+463 TQDKQLYKT
-478 NSYVVD
+478 NSYVIK
-484 GEWLSSLQPIANNAA
+484 GEWVSSGNWLFSGLGEYNNTI
-499 SGAKIGAKI
+499 SFDFKQSNRWGKHSMSSFYEKD
-508 GFWAGLASAVLAVAT
+508 AT
-523 GGASLAMAAATVAT
+523 GKL
-537 STVTGTKI
+537 
-545 GAGTGALKGLLSSNA
+545 
-560 YENTQILTL
+560 
-569 NGNAVEK
+569 EK
-576 HKLINFY
+576 
-583 GNSSQLQQYFSQGT
+583 YFSYGS
-597 RIDKYYDN
+597 RIDSHYNN
-605 PYLKDTDRDGFS
+605 PYKTDTDRDGFS

-629 DADSTP
+629 DANSTP
-635 FAVTEPAVAPDEGM
+635 FAVTEPAMASDEGM
-649 SLAIVQ
+649 GLAIVQ

-660 GSIVSVKGVEMTG
+660 GSVVSVKGVEMAG

-679 TVYRPSENL
+679 TVYRPSENP

-701 GGVHQAVITVKGT
+701 DGVHQAVITVKGT
-714 AGDDTI
+714 AGDDII

-731 GLGSDTIK
+731 DLGSDTIK
-739 GNDGSDTIVF
+739 GNGGSDTIVF

-805 KADEHTL
+805 KAEEHTL

>member
-58 MLAEEV
+58 MLVEEV

-103 AAGKSSGGGES
+103 VAGKSSGGGES

-151 TAPARPK
+151 TAPARLK

-197 SEDMA
+197 PEDMA

-290 ALFNDKFEGNVK
+290 ALFRGKHEDGSKYISQKELVNY
-302 VINQEKFLNQADV
+302 ADV

-330 GSGLDYAVFGNRNSD
+330 GSGLDYAVFGNRNEKGELDSV
-345 GGYQNIVVA
+345 VVA
-354 FRGTESFSDVTADAK
+354 FRGTQLFSLSDIWADLK
-369 IALNIAPTQTA
+369 ILFANTPTQAT
-380 YLNSIVPYVNSLNPV
+380 YLNDIAQFIDSLNPKN
-395 HVYSTGHSLGGYL
+395 VYSTGHSLGGYL
-408 AQYFVTYTMQQG
+408 AEYFAAHTMQQKYDWSV
-420 ENSRNS
+420 N
-426 FEHSSLFNPA
+426 FQHSSLFNPA
-436 VIHADSNSSIGLQKA
+436 ILKIDNNSSDNLKNA
-451 RILSDEFSKTEL
+451 RYMAESFTKTPVIDKSDI
-463 KDTSDVTQDKTIYKT
+463 TQDKQLYKT
-478 NSYVVD
+478 NSYVIK
-484 GEWLSSLQPIANNAA
+484 GEWVSSGNWFFSGLGEYNNTI
-499 SGAKIGAKI
+499 SFDFKQSDWLGKHSMSSFYEKD
-508 GFWAGLASAVLAVAT
+508 AT
-523 GGASLAMAAATVAT
+523 GKL
-537 STVTGTKI
+537 
-545 GAGTGALKGLLSSNA
+545 
-560 YENTQILTL
+560 
-569 NGNAVEK
+569 EK
-576 HKLINFY
+576 
-583 GNSSQLQQYFSQGT
+583 YFSYGS
-597 RIDKYYDN
+597 RIDSHYNN
-605 PYLKDTDRDGFS
+605 PYKTDTDRDGFS

-635 FAVTEPAVAPDEGM
+635 FAVTEPAVASDEGM
-649 SLAIVQ
+649 GLAIVQ

-660 GSIVSVKGVEMTG
+660 GSVVSVKGVEMTG

-679 TVYRPSENL
+679 TVYRPSENP

-701 GGVHQAVITVKGT
+701 DGVYQAVITVKGT

-739 GNDGSDTIVF
+739 GNGGSDTIVF

-822 NVFARF
+822 DVFARF

>member
-11 ELPQDNQIIFEDASV
+11 KLPQDNQIIFEDASV

-123 VPQQDD
+123 VPQQGD

-168 PPETP
+168 SPETP

-290 ALFNDKFEGNVK
+290 ALFRGKHEDGSKYISQKELVNY
-302 VINQEKFLNQADV
+302 ADV

-330 GSGLDYAVFGNRNSD
+330 GSGLDYAVFGNRNEKGELDSV
-345 GGYQNIVVA
+345 VVA
-354 FRGTESFSDVTADAK
+354 FRGTQLFSLSDIWADLK
-369 IALNIAPTQTA
+369 ILFANTPTQAT
-380 YLNSIVPYVNSLNPV
+380 YLNDIAQFIDSLNPKN
-395 HVYSTGHSLGGYL
+395 VYSTGHSLGGYL
-408 AQYFVTYTMQQG
+408 AEYFAVHTMQQKYDWSV
-420 ENSRNS
+420 N
-426 FEHSSLFNPA
+426 FQHSSLFNPA
-436 VIHADSNSSIGLQKA
+436 ILKIDNNSSDNLKNA
-451 RILSDEFSKTEL
+451 RYMAESFTKTPVIDKSDI
-463 KDTSDVTQDKTIYKT
+463 TQDKQLYKT
-478 NSYVVD
+478 NSYVIK
-484 GEWLSSLQPIANNAA
+484 GEWVSSGNWLFSGLGEYNNTI
-499 SGAKIGAKI
+499 SFDFKQSDWWGKHSMSSFYEKD
-508 GFWAGLASAVLAVAT
+508 AT
-523 GGASLAMAAATVAT
+523 GKL
-537 STVTGTKI
+537 
-545 GAGTGALKGLLSSNA
+545 
-560 YENTQILTL
+560 
-569 NGNAVEK
+569 EK
-576 HKLINFY
+576 
-583 GNSSQLQQYFSQGT
+583 YFSYGS
-597 RIDKYYDN
+597 RIDSHYNN
-605 PYLKDTDRDGFS
+605 PYKTDTDRDGFS

-629 DADSTP
+629 DANSTP
-635 FAVTEPAVAPDEGM
+635 FAVTEPAVASDEGM
-649 SLAIVQ
+649 GLAIVQ

-679 TVYRPSENL
+679 TVYRPSENP

-701 GGVHQAVITVKGT
+701 DGVHQAVITVKGT

-739 GNDGSDTIVF
+739 GNGGSDTIVF

>member
-11 ELPQDNQIIFEDASV
+11 KLPQDNQIIFEDASV

-173 PVAEKAQITTH
+173 PVAEKTQITTH

-290 ALFNDKFEGNVK
+290 ALFRGKHEDGSKYISQKELVNY
-302 VINQEKFLNQADV
+302 ADV

-330 GSGLDYAVFGNRNSD
+330 GSGLDYAVFGNRNEKGELDSV
-345 GGYQNIVVA
+345 VVA
-354 FRGTESFSDVTADAK
+354 FRGTQLFSLSNIWADLK
-369 IALNIAPTQTA
+369 ILFANTPTQAT
-380 YLNSIVPYVNSLNPV
+380 YLNDIAQFIDSLNPKN
-395 HVYSTGHSLGGYL
+395 VYSTGHSLGGYL
-408 AQYFVTYTMQQG
+408 AEYFAAHTMQQKYDWSV
-420 ENSRNS
+420 N
-426 FEHSSLFNPA
+426 FQHSSLFNPA
-436 VIHADSNSSIGLQKA
+436 ILKIDNNSSDNLKNA
-451 RILSDEFSKTEL
+451 RYMAESFTKTPVIDKSDI
-463 KDTSDVTQDKTIYKT
+463 TQDKQLYKT
-478 NSYVVD
+478 NSYVIK
-484 GEWLSSLQPIANNAA
+484 GEWVSSGNWLFSGLGEYNNTI
-499 SGAKIGAKI
+499 SFDFKQSDWWGKHSMSSFYEKD
-508 GFWAGLASAVLAVAT
+508 AT
-523 GGASLAMAAATVAT
+523 GKL
-537 STVTGTKI
+537 
-545 GAGTGALKGLLSSNA
+545 
-560 YENTQILTL
+560 
-569 NGNAVEK
+569 EK
-576 HKLINFY
+576 
-583 GNSSQLQQYFSQGT
+583 YFSYGS
-597 RIDKYYDN
+597 RIDSHYNN
-605 PYLKDTDRDGFS
+605 PYKTDTDRDGFS

-629 DADSTP
+629 DANSTP
-635 FAVTEPAVAPDEGM
+635 FAVTEPAVASDEDMG
-649 SLAIVQ
+649 LAIVQ

-660 GSIVSVKGVEMTG
+660 GSVVSVKGVEMTG

-679 TVYRPSENL
+679 TVYRPSENP
-688 VVDLGTEKIQSAA
+688 VVNLGTEKIQSAA
-701 GGVHQAVITVKGT
+701 DGVHQAVITVKGT

-731 GLGSDTIK
+731 DLGSDTIK
-739 GNDGSDTIVF
+739 GNGGSDTIVF
-749 SAEDIRA
+749 SAEDIHA

-805 KADEHTL
+805 KVDEHTL

-835 ASQFIG
+835 TSQFIG

>member
-129 RENNGDKA
+129 REDNGDKA

-168 PPETP
+168 SPETP

-211 VAAVQTETKAG
+211 VAAVQTETKAD

-290 ALFNDKFEGNVK
+290 ALFRGKHEDGSKYISQKELVNY
-302 VINQEKFLNQADV
+302 ADV

-330 GSGLDYAVFGNRNSD
+330 GSGLDYAVFGNRNEKGELDSV
-345 GGYQNIVVA
+345 VVA
-354 FRGTESFSDVTADAK
+354 FRGTQLFSLSDIWADLKILFAK
-369 IALNIAPTQTA
+369 TSTQAT
-380 YLNSIVPYVNSLNPV
+380 YLNDIAQFIDSLNPKN
-395 HVYSTGHSLGGYL
+395 VYSTGHSLGGYL
-408 AQYFVTYTMQQG
+408 AEYFAAHTMQQKYDWSV
-420 ENSRNS
+420 N
-426 FEHSSLFNPA
+426 FQHSSLFNPA
-436 VIHADSNSSIGLQKA
+436 ILKIDNNSSDNLKNA
-451 RILSDEFSKTEL
+451 RYMAESFTKTPVIDKSDI
-463 KDTSDVTQDKTIYKT
+463 TQDKQLYKT
-478 NSYVVD
+478 NSYVIK
-484 GEWLSSLQPIANNAA
+484 GEWVSSGNWLFSGLGEYNNTI
-499 SGAKIGAKI
+499 SFDFKQSDWWGKHSMSSFYEKD
-508 GFWAGLASAVLAVAT
+508 AT
-523 GGASLAMAAATVAT
+523 GKL
-537 STVTGTKI
+537 
-545 GAGTGALKGLLSSNA
+545 
-560 YENTQILTL
+560 
-569 NGNAVEK
+569 EK
-576 HKLINFY
+576 
-583 GNSSQLQQYFSQGT
+583 YFSYGS
-597 RIDKYYDN
+597 RIDSHYNN
-605 PYLKDTDRDGFS
+605 PYKTDTDRDGFS

-635 FAVTEPAVAPDEGM
+635 FAVTEPAVASDEGM
-649 SLAIVQ
+649 GLAIVQ

-660 GSIVSVKGVEMTG
+660 GSVVSVKGVEMTG

-679 TVYRPSENL
+679 TVYRPSENS

-701 GGVHQAVITVKGT
+701 DGVHQAVITVKGT

-739 GNDGSDTIVF
+739 GNGGSDTIVF

>member
-163 GSKVT
+163 DSKVT
-168 PPETP
+168 SPETP

-290 ALFNDKFEGNVK
+290 ALFRGKHEDGSKYISQKELVNY
-302 VINQEKFLNQADV
+302 ADV

-330 GSGLDYAVFGNRNSD
+330 GSGLDYAVFGNRNEKGELDSV
-345 GGYQNIVVA
+345 VVA
-354 FRGTESFSDVTADAK
+354 FRGTQLFSLSDIWADLK
-369 IALNIAPTQTA
+369 ILFANTPTQAT
-380 YLNSIVPYVNSLNPV
+380 YLNDIAQFIDSLNPKN
-395 HVYSTGHSLGGYL
+395 VYSTGHSLGGYL
-408 AQYFVTYTMQQG
+408 AEYFAAHTMQQKYDWSV
-420 ENSRNS
+420 N
-426 FEHSSLFNPA
+426 FQHSSLFNPA
-436 VIHADSNSSIGLQKA
+436 ILKIDNNSSDNLKNA
-451 RILSDEFSKTEL
+451 RYMAESFTKTPVIDKSDI
-463 KDTSDVTQDKTIYKT
+463 TQDKQLYKT
-478 NSYVVD
+478 NSYVIK
-484 GEWLSSLQPIANNAA
+484 GEWVSSGNWPFSGLGEYNNTI
-499 SGAKIGAKI
+499 SFDFKQSDWWGKHSMSSFYEKD
-508 GFWAGLASAVLAVAT
+508 AT
-523 GGASLAMAAATVAT
+523 GKL
-537 STVTGTKI
+537 
-545 GAGTGALKGLLSSNA
+545 
-560 YENTQILTL
+560 
-569 NGNAVEK
+569 EK
-576 HKLINFY
+576 
-583 GNSSQLQQYFSQGT
+583 YFSYGS
-597 RIDKYYDN
+597 RIDSHYNN
-605 PYLKDTDRDGFS
+605 PYKTDTDRDGFS

-635 FAVTEPAVAPDEGM
+635 FAVTEPAVASDEGM
-649 SLAIVQ
+649 GLAIVQ

-679 TVYRPSENL
+679 TVYRPSENP
-688 VVDLGTEKIQSAA
+688 VVYLGTEKIQSAA
-701 GGVHQAVITVKGT
+701 DGVHQAVITVKGT

-739 GNDGSDTIVF
+739 GNGGSDTIVF

>member
-58 MLAEEV
+58 MLEEEV

-129 RENNGDKA
+129 REDNGDKA

-168 PPETP
+168 SPETP

-202 FDTASLEYS
+202 FDMASLEYS

-290 ALFNDKFEGNVK
+290 ALFRGKHEDGSKYISQKELVNY
-302 VINQEKFLNQADV
+302 ADV

-330 GSGLDYAVFGNRNSD
+330 GSGLDYAVFGNRNEKGELDS
-345 GGYQNIVVA
+345 IVVA
-354 FRGTESFSDVTADAK
+354 FRGTQLFSLSDIWADLK
-369 IALNIAPTQTA
+369 ILFANTPTQAT
-380 YLNSIVPYVNSLNPV
+380 YLNDIAQFIDSLNPKN
-395 HVYSTGHSLGGYL
+395 VYSTGHSLGGYL
-408 AQYFVTYTMQQG
+408 AEYFAAHTMQQKYDWSV
-420 ENSRNS
+420 N
-426 FEHSSLFNPA
+426 FQHSSLFNPA
-436 VIHADSNSSIGLQKA
+436 ILKIDNNSSDNLKNA
-451 RILSDEFSKTEL
+451 RYMAESFTKTPVIDKSDI
-463 KDTSDVTQDKTIYKT
+463 TQDKQLYKT
-478 NSYVVD
+478 NSYVIK
-484 GEWLSSLQPIANNAA
+484 GEWVSSGNWLFSGLGEYNNTI
-499 SGAKIGAKI
+499 SFDFKQSDWWGKHSMSSFYEKD
-508 GFWAGLASAVLAVAT
+508 AT
-523 GGASLAMAAATVAT
+523 GKL
-537 STVTGTKI
+537 
-545 GAGTGALKGLLSSNA
+545 
-560 YENTQILTL
+560 
-569 NGNAVEK
+569 EK
-576 HKLINFY
+576 
-583 GNSSQLQQYFSQGT
+583 YFSYGS
-597 RIDKYYDN
+597 RIDSHYNN
-605 PYLKDTDRDGFS
+605 PYKTDTDRDGFS

-635 FAVTEPAVAPDEGM
+635 FAVTEPAVASDEGM
-649 SLAIVQ
+649 GLAIVQ

-660 GSIVSVKGVEMTG
+660 GSVVSVKGVEMTG

-679 TVYRPSENL
+679 TVYRPSENP

-701 GGVHQAVITVKGT
+701 DGVHQAVITVKGT

-739 GNDGSDTIVF
+739 GNGGSDTIVF

>member
-75 IPQPAASA
+75 IQQPAASA

-123 VPQQDD
+123 VSQQDD

-158 PDEAA
+158 LDETA

-168 PPETP
+168 SPETS
-173 PVAEKAQITTH
+173 PVAEKTQITTH

-290 ALFNDKFEGNVK
+290 ALFRGKHEDGSKYISQKELVNY
-302 VINQEKFLNQADV
+302 ADV

-330 GSGLDYAVFGNRNSD
+330 GSGLDYAVFGNRNEKGELDSV
-345 GGYQNIVVA
+345 VVA
-354 FRGTESFSDVTADAK
+354 FRGTQLFSLSDIGADLK
-369 IALNIAPTQTA
+369 ILFANTPTQAT
-380 YLNSIVPYVNSLNPV
+380 YLNDIAQFIDSLNPKN
-395 HVYSTGHSLGGYL
+395 VYSTGHSLGGYL
-408 AQYFVTYTMQQG
+408 AEYFAAHTMQQKYDWSV
-420 ENSRNS
+420 N
-426 FEHSSLFNPA
+426 FQHSSLFNPA
-436 VIHADSNSSIGLQKA
+436 ILKIDNNSSDNLKNA
-451 RILSDEFSKTEL
+451 RYMAESFTKTPVIDKSDI
-463 KDTSDVTQDKTIYKT
+463 TQDKQLYKT
-478 NSYVVD
+478 NSYVIK
-484 GEWLSSLQPIANNAA
+484 GEWVSSGNWLFSGLGEYNNTI
-499 SGAKIGAKI
+499 SFDFKQSNRWGKHSMSSFYEKD
-508 GFWAGLASAVLAVAT
+508 AT
-523 GGASLAMAAATVAT
+523 GKL
-537 STVTGTKI
+537 
-545 GAGTGALKGLLSSNA
+545 
-560 YENTQILTL
+560 
-569 NGNAVEK
+569 EK
-576 HKLINFY
+576 
-583 GNSSQLQQYFSQGT
+583 YFSYGS
-597 RIDKYYDN
+597 RIDSHYNN
-605 PYLKDTDRDGFS
+605 PYKTDTDRDGFS

-635 FAVTEPAVAPDEGM
+635 FAVTEPAVTSDEGM
-649 SLAIVQ
+649 GLAIVQ

-660 GSIVSVKGVEMTG
+660 GSVVSVKGVEMTG

-679 TVYRPSENL
+679 TVYRPSENP

-701 GGVHQAVITVKGT
+701 DGVHQAVITVKGT

-739 GNDGSDTIVF
+739 GNGGSDTIVF

-791 ILDNTDISSSALVY
+791 IFDNTDISSSALVY

-822 NVFARF
+822 NVFVRF

>member
-173 PVAEKAQITTH
+173 PVAEKTQITTH

-290 ALFNDKFEGNVK
+290 ALFRGKHEDGSKYISQKELVNYV
-302 VINQEKFLNQADV
+302 DV

-330 GSGLDYAVFGNRNSD
+330 GSGLDYAVFGNRNEKGELDSV
-345 GGYQNIVVA
+345 VVA
-354 FRGTESFSDVTADAK
+354 FRGTQLFSLSDIWADLK
-369 IALNIAPTQTA
+369 ILFANTPTQAT
-380 YLNSIVPYVNSLNPV
+380 YLNDIAQFIDSLNPKN
-395 HVYSTGHSLGGYL
+395 VYSTGHSLGGYL
-408 AQYFVTYTMQQG
+408 AEYFAAHTMQQKYDWSV
-420 ENSRNS
+420 N
-426 FEHSSLFNPA
+426 FQHSSLFNPA
-436 VIHADSNSSIGLQKA
+436 ILKIDNNSSDNLKNA
-451 RILSDEFSKTEL
+451 RYMAESFTKTPVIDKSDI
-463 KDTSDVTQDKTIYKT
+463 TQDKQLYKT
-478 NSYVVD
+478 NSYVIK
-484 GEWLSSLQPIANNAA
+484 GEWVSSGNWPFSGLGEYNNTI
-499 SGAKIGAKI
+499 SFDFKQSDWWGKHSMSSFYEKD
-508 GFWAGLASAVLAVAT
+508 AT
-523 GGASLAMAAATVAT
+523 GKL
-537 STVTGTKI
+537 
-545 GAGTGALKGLLSSNA
+545 
-560 YENTQILTL
+560 
-569 NGNAVEK
+569 EK
-576 HKLINFY
+576 
-583 GNSSQLQQYFSQGT
+583 YFSYGS
-597 RIDKYYDN
+597 RIDSHYNN
-605 PYLKDTDRDGFS
+605 PYKTDTDRDGFS

-635 FAVTEPAVAPDEGM
+635 FAVTEPAMASDEGM
-649 SLAIVQ
+649 GLAIVQ

-660 GSIVSVKGVEMTG
+660 GSVVSVKGVEMTG

-679 TVYRPSENL
+679 TVYRPSENP

-701 GGVHQAVITVKGT
+701 DGVHQAVITVKGT

-739 GNDGSDTIVF
+739 GNGGSDTIVF

-776 RTLFSDHPENFKWEN
+776 RTFFSDHPENFKWEN

>member
-58 MLAEEV
+58 MLEEEV

-103 AAGKSSGGGES
+103 AAGKSSSGGES
-114 KKQPVSEKN
+114 KKQPVPEKN

-290 ALFNDKFEGNVK
+290 ALFRGKHEDGSKYISQKELVNY
-302 VINQEKFLNQADV
+302 ADV

-330 GSGLDYAVFGNRNSD
+330 GSGLDYAVFGNRNEKGELDSV
-345 GGYQNIVVA
+345 VVA
-354 FRGTESFSDVTADAK
+354 FRGTQLFSLSDIWADLK
-369 IALNIAPTQTA
+369 ILFANTPTQAT
-380 YLNSIVPYVNSLNPV
+380 YLNDIAQFIDSLNPKN
-395 HVYSTGHSLGGYL
+395 VYSTGHSLGGYL
-408 AQYFVTYTMQQG
+408 AEYFAAHTMQQKYDWSV
-420 ENSRNS
+420 N
-426 FEHSSLFNPA
+426 FQHSSLFNPA
-436 VIHADSNSSIGLQKA
+436 ILKIDNNSSDNLKNA
-451 RILSDEFSKTEL
+451 RYMAESFTKTPVIDKSDI
-463 KDTSDVTQDKTIYKT
+463 TQDKQLYKT
-478 NSYVVD
+478 NSYVIK
-484 GEWLSSLQPIANNAA
+484 GEWVSSGNWPFSGLGEYNNTI
-499 SGAKIGAKI
+499 SFDFKQSDWWGKHSMSSFYEKD
-508 GFWAGLASAVLAVAT
+508 AT
-523 GGASLAMAAATVAT
+523 GKL
-537 STVTGTKI
+537 
-545 GAGTGALKGLLSSNA
+545 
-560 YENTQILTL
+560 
-569 NGNAVEK
+569 EK
-576 HKLINFY
+576 
-583 GNSSQLQQYFSQGT
+583 YFSYGS
-597 RIDKYYDN
+597 RIDSHYNN
-605 PYLKDTDRDGFS
+605 PYKTDTDRDGFS

-635 FAVTEPAVAPDEGM
+635 FAVTEPAVASDEGM
-649 SLAIVQ
+649 GLAIVQ

-679 TVYRPSENL
+679 TVYRPSENP
-688 VVDLGTEKIQSAA
+688 VVYLGTEKIQSAA
-701 GGVHQAVITVKGT
+701 DGVHQAVITVKGT

-739 GNDGSDTIVF
+739 GNGGSDTIVF

>member
-123 VPQQDD
+123 VPQQGD

-197 SEDMA
+197 SEDMV

-290 ALFNDKFEGNVK
+290 ALFRGKHEDGSKYISQKELVNY
-302 VINQEKFLNQADV
+302 ADV

-330 GSGLDYAVFGNRNSD
+330 GSGLDYAVFGNRNEKGELDSV
-345 GGYQNIVVA
+345 VVA
-354 FRGTESFSDVTADAK
+354 FRGTQLFSLSDIWADLK
-369 IALNIAPTQTA
+369 ILFANTPTQAT
-380 YLNSIVPYVNSLNPV
+380 YLNDIAQFIDSLNPKN
-395 HVYSTGHSLGGYL
+395 VYSTGHSLGGYL
-408 AQYFVTYTMQQG
+408 AEYFAVHTMQQKYDWSV
-420 ENSRNS
+420 N
-426 FEHSSLFNPA
+426 FQHSSLFNPA
-436 VIHADSNSSIGLQKA
+436 ILKIDNNSSDNLKNA
-451 RILSDEFSKTEL
+451 RYMAESFTKTPVIDKSDI
-463 KDTSDVTQDKTIYKT
+463 TQDKQLYKT
-478 NSYVVD
+478 NSYVIK
-484 GEWLSSLQPIANNAA
+484 GEWVSSGNWLFSGLGEYNNTI
-499 SGAKIGAKI
+499 SFDFKQSDWWGKHSMSSFYEKD
-508 GFWAGLASAVLAVAT
+508 AT
-523 GGASLAMAAATVAT
+523 GKL
-537 STVTGTKI
+537 
-545 GAGTGALKGLLSSNA
+545 
-560 YENTQILTL
+560 
-569 NGNAVEK
+569 EK
-576 HKLINFY
+576 
-583 GNSSQLQQYFSQGT
+583 YFSYGS
-597 RIDKYYDN
+597 RIDSHYNN
-605 PYLKDTDRDGFS
+605 PYKTDTDRDGFS
-617 DGIEAKLKSDPQ
+617 DGIEANLKSDPQ

-635 FAVTEPAVAPDEGM
+635 FAVTEPAVASDEGM
-649 SLAIVQ
+649 GLAIVQ

-660 GSIVSVKGVEMTG
+660 GSVVSVKGIEMTG

-679 TVYRPSENL
+679 TVYRPSENP

-701 GGVHQAVITVKGT
+701 DGVHQAVITVKGT

-739 GNDGSDTIVF
+739 GNGGSDTIVF

>member
-11 ELPQDNQIIFEDASV
+11 KLPQDNQIIFEDASV

-173 PVAEKAQITTH
+173 PVAEKTQITTH

-211 VAAVQTETKAG
+211 AAAVQTETKAG

-290 ALFNDKFEGNVK
+290 ALFRGKHEDGSKYISQKELVNY
-302 VINQEKFLNQADV
+302 ADV

-330 GSGLDYAVFGNRNSD
+330 GSGLDYAVFGNRNEKGELDSV
-345 GGYQNIVVA
+345 VVA
-354 FRGTESFSDVTADAK
+354 FRGTQLFSLSDIWADLK
-369 IALNIAPTQTA
+369 ILFANTPTQAT
-380 YLNSIVPYVNSLNPV
+380 YLNDIAQFIDSLNPKN
-395 HVYSTGHSLGGYL
+395 VYSTGHSLGGYL
-408 AQYFVTYTMQQG
+408 AEYFAAHTMQQKYDWSV
-420 ENSRNS
+420 N
-426 FEHSSLFNPA
+426 FQHSSLFNPA
-436 VIHADSNSSIGLQKA
+436 ILKIDNNSSDNLKNA
-451 RILSDEFSKTEL
+451 RYMAESFTKTPVIDKSDI
-463 KDTSDVTQDKTIYKT
+463 TQDKQLYKT
-478 NSYVVD
+478 NSYVIK
-484 GEWLSSLQPIANNAA
+484 GEWVSSGNWLFSGLGEYNNTI
-499 SGAKIGAKI
+499 SFDFKQSDWWGKHSMSSFYEKD
-508 GFWAGLASAVLAVAT
+508 AT
-523 GGASLAMAAATVAT
+523 GKL
-537 STVTGTKI
+537 
-545 GAGTGALKGLLSSNA
+545 
-560 YENTQILTL
+560 
-569 NGNAVEK
+569 EK
-576 HKLINFY
+576 
-583 GNSSQLQQYFSQGT
+583 YFSYGS
-597 RIDKYYDN
+597 RIDSHYNN
-605 PYLKDTDRDGFS
+605 PYKTDTDRDGFS

-629 DADSTP
+629 DANSTP
-635 FAVTEPAVAPDEGM
+635 FAVTEPAMASDEGM
-649 SLAIVQ
+649 GLAIVQ

-660 GSIVSVKGVEMTG
+660 GSVVSVKGVEMTG

-679 TVYRPSENL
+679 TVYRPSENP

-701 GGVHQAVITVKGT
+701 DGVHQAVITVKGT

-739 GNDGSDTIVF
+739 GNGGSDTIVF

-835 ASQFIG
+835 VSQFIG

>member
-11 ELPQDNQIIFEDASV
+11 KLPQDNQIIFEDASV

-123 VPQQDD
+123 VPQQGD

-173 PVAEKAQITTH
+173 PVAEKTQITTH

-197 SEDMA
+197 PEDMA

-290 ALFNDKFEGNVK
+290 ALFRGKHEDGSKYISQKELVNY
-302 VINQEKFLNQADV
+302 ADV

-330 GSGLDYAVFGNRNSD
+330 GSGLDYAVFGNRNEKGELNSV
-345 GGYQNIVVA
+345 VVA
-354 FRGTESFSDVTADAK
+354 FRGTQLFSLSDIWADLK
-369 IALNIAPTQTA
+369 ILFANTPTQAT
-380 YLNSIVPYVNSLNPV
+380 YLNDIAQFIDSLNPKN
-395 HVYSTGHSLGGYL
+395 VYSTGHSLGGYL
-408 AQYFVTYTMQQG
+408 AEYFAAHTMQQKYDWSV
-420 ENSRNS
+420 N
-426 FEHSSLFNPA
+426 FQHSSLFNPA
-436 VIHADSNSSIGLQKA
+436 ILKIDNNSSDNLKNA
-451 RILSDEFSKTEL
+451 RYMAESFTKTPVIDKSDI
-463 KDTSDVTQDKTIYKT
+463 TQDKQLYKT
-478 NSYVVD
+478 NSYVIK
-484 GEWLSSLQPIANNAA
+484 GEWVSSGNWPFSGLGEYNNTI
-499 SGAKIGAKI
+499 SFDFKQSDWWGKHSMSSFYEKD
-508 GFWAGLASAVLAVAT
+508 AT
-523 GGASLAMAAATVAT
+523 GKL
-537 STVTGTKI
+537 
-545 GAGTGALKGLLSSNA
+545 
-560 YENTQILTL
+560 
-569 NGNAVEK
+569 EK
-576 HKLINFY
+576 
-583 GNSSQLQQYFSQGT
+583 YFSYGS
-597 RIDKYYDN
+597 RIDSHYNN
-605 PYLKDTDRDGFS
+605 PYKTDTDRDGFS

-629 DADSTP
+629 DANSTP
-635 FAVTEPAVAPDEGM
+635 FAVTEPAVASDEGM
-649 SLAIVQ
+649 GLAIVQ

-660 GSIVSVKGVEMTG
+660 GSVVSVK
-673 TQEEGN
+673 
-679 TVYRPSENL
+679 
-688 VVDLGTEKIQSAA
+688 
-701 GGVHQAVITVKGT
+701 
-714 AGDDTI
+714 
-720 VGSKGNDIIWG
+720 
-731 GLGSDTIK
+731 
-739 GNDGSDTIVF
+739 
-749 SAEDIRA
+749 
-756 GKVDTVTD
+756 
-764 FGRDDFLDLGRL
+764 
-776 RTLFSDHPENFKWEN
+776 
-791 ILDNTDISSSALVY
+791 
-805 KADEHTL
+805 
-812 AYRAAGSENA
+812 
-822 NVFARF
+822 
-828 DEQAEVS
+828 VS
-835 ASQFIG
+835 R

>member
-11 ELPQDNQIIFEDASV
+11 KLPQDNQIIFEDASV

-173 PVAEKAQITTH
+173 PVAEKTQITTH

-290 ALFNDKFEGNVK
+290 ALFRGKHEDGSKYISQKELVNY
-302 VINQEKFLNQADV
+302 ADV

-330 GSGLDYAVFGNRNSD
+330 GSGLDYAVFGNRNEKGELDSV
-345 GGYQNIVVA
+345 VVA
-354 FRGTESFSDVTADAK
+354 FRGTQLFSLSDIWADLK
-369 IALNIAPTQTA
+369 ILFANTPTQAT
-380 YLNSIVPYVNSLNPV
+380 YLNDIAQFIDSLNPKN
-395 HVYSTGHSLGGYL
+395 VYSTGHSLGGYL
-408 AQYFVTYTMQQG
+408 AEYFAAHTMQQKYDWSV
-420 ENSRNS
+420 N
-426 FEHSSLFNPA
+426 FQHSSLFNPA
-436 VIHADSNSSIGLQKA
+436 ILKIDNNSSDNLKNA
-451 RILSDEFSKTEL
+451 RYMAESFTKTPVIDKSDI
-463 KDTSDVTQDKTIYKT
+463 TQDKQLYKT
-478 NSYVVD
+478 NSYVIK
-484 GEWLSSLQPIANNAA
+484 GEWVSSGNWPFSGLGEYNNTI
-499 SGAKIGAKI
+499 SFDFKQSDWWGKHSMSSFYEKD
-508 GFWAGLASAVLAVAT
+508 AT
-523 GGASLAMAAATVAT
+523 
-537 STVTGTKI
+537 
-545 GAGTGALKGLLSSNA
+545 
-560 YENTQILTL
+560 
-569 NGNAVEK
+569 EK
-576 HKLINFY
+576 LEK
-583 GNSSQLQQYFSQGT
+583 YFSYGS
-597 RIDKYYDN
+597 RIDSHYNN
-605 PYLKDTDRDGFS
+605 PYKTDTDRDGFS

-635 FAVTEPAVAPDEGM
+635 FAVTEPAMASDEGM
-649 SLAIVQ
+649 GLAIVQ

-660 GSIVSVKGVEMTG
+660 GSVVSVKGVEMTG

-679 TVYRPSENL
+679 TVYRPSENP

-701 GGVHQAVITVKGT
+701 DGVHQAVITVKGT

-731 GLGSDTIK
+731 DLGSDTIK
-739 GNDGSDTIVF
+739 GNGGSDTIVF

>member
-123 VPQQDD
+123 VPQQGD

-173 PVAEKAQITTH
+173 PVAEKTQITTH

-290 ALFNDKFEGNVK
+290 ALFRGKHEDGSKYISQKELVNY
-302 VINQEKFLNQADV
+302 ADV

-330 GSGLDYAVFGNRNSD
+330 GSGLDYAVFGNRNEKGELDSV
-345 GGYQNIVVA
+345 VVA
-354 FRGTESFSDVTADAK
+354 FRGTQLFSLSDIWADLK
-369 IALNIAPTQTA
+369 ILFANTPTQAT
-380 YLNSIVPYVNSLNPV
+380 YLNDIAQFIDSLNPKN
-395 HVYSTGHSLGGYL
+395 VYSTGHSLGGYL
-408 AQYFVTYTMQQG
+408 AEYFAAHTMQQKYDWSV
-420 ENSRNS
+420 N
-426 FEHSSLFNPA
+426 FQHSSLFNPA
-436 VIHADSNSSIGLQKA
+436 ILKIDNNSSDNLKNA
-451 RILSDEFSKTEL
+451 RYMAESFTKTPVIDKSDI
-463 KDTSDVTQDKTIYKT
+463 TQDKQLYKT
-478 NSYVVD
+478 NSYVIK
-484 GEWLSSLQPIANNAA
+484 GEWVSSGNWLFSGLGEYNNTI
-499 SGAKIGAKI
+499 SFDFKQSDWWGKHSMSSFYEKD
-508 GFWAGLASAVLAVAT
+508 AT
-523 GGASLAMAAATVAT
+523 GKL
-537 STVTGTKI
+537 
-545 GAGTGALKGLLSSNA
+545 
-560 YENTQILTL
+560 
-569 NGNAVEK
+569 EK
-576 HKLINFY
+576 
-583 GNSSQLQQYFSQGT
+583 YFSYGS
-597 RIDKYYDN
+597 RIDSHYNN
-605 PYLKDTDRDGFS
+605 PYKTDTDRDGFS

-629 DADSTP
+629 DANSTP
-635 FAVTEPAVAPDEGM
+635 FAVTEPAVASDEGM
-649 SLAIVQ
+649 GLAIVQ

-660 GSIVSVKGVEMTG
+660 GSVVSVKGVEMTG

-679 TVYRPSENL
+679 TVYRPSENP

-731 GLGSDTIK
+731 VLGSDTIK
-739 GNDGSDTIVF
+739 GNGGSDTIVF

>member
-75 IPQPAASA
+75 ISQPAASA

-129 RENNGDKA
+129 WENNGDKA

-173 PVAEKAQITTH
+173 PVAEKTQITTH

-290 ALFNDKFEGNVK
+290 ALFRGKHEDGSKYISQKELVNY
-302 VINQEKFLNQADV
+302 ADV

-330 GSGLDYAVFGNRNSD
+330 GSGLDYAVFGNRNEKGELDSV
-345 GGYQNIVVA
+345 VVA
-354 FRGTESFSDVTADAK
+354 FRGTQLFSLSDIWADLK
-369 IALNIAPTQTA
+369 ILFANTPTQAT
-380 YLNSIVPYVNSLNPV
+380 YLNDIAQFIDSLNPKN
-395 HVYSTGHSLGGYL
+395 VYSTGHSLGGYL
-408 AQYFVTYTMQQG
+408 AEYFAAHTMQQKYDWSV
-420 ENSRNS
+420 N
-426 FEHSSLFNPA
+426 FQHSSLFNPA
-436 VIHADSNSSIGLQKA
+436 ILKIDNNSSDNLKNA
-451 RILSDEFSKTEL
+451 RYMAESFTKTPVIDKSDI
-463 KDTSDVTQDKTIYKT
+463 TQDKQLYKT
-478 NSYVVD
+478 NSYVIK
-484 GEWLSSLQPIANNAA
+484 GEWVSSGNWLFSGLGEYNNTI
-499 SGAKIGAKI
+499 SFDFKQSDWLGKHSMSSFYEKD
-508 GFWAGLASAVLAVAT
+508 AT
-523 GGASLAMAAATVAT
+523 GKL
-537 STVTGTKI
+537 
-545 GAGTGALKGLLSSNA
+545 
-560 YENTQILTL
+560 
-569 NGNAVEK
+569 EK
-576 HKLINFY
+576 
-583 GNSSQLQQYFSQGT
+583 YFSYGS
-597 RIDKYYDN
+597 RIDSHYNN
-605 PYLKDTDRDGFS
+605 PYKTDTDRDGFS

-635 FAVTEPAVAPDEGM
+635 FAVTEPAVASDEGM
-649 SLAIVQ
+649 GLAIVQ

-660 GSIVSVKGVEMTG
+660 GSVVSVKGVEMTG

-679 TVYRPSENL
+679 TVYRSSENS
-688 VVDLGTEKIQSAA
+688 VVDLGMEKIQSAA
-701 GGVHQAVITVKGT
+701 DGVHQAVITVKGT

-739 GNDGSDTIVF
+739 GNGGSDTIVF

>member
-129 RENNGDKA
+129 REDNGDKA

-168 PPETP
+168 SPETP

-211 VAAVQTETKAG
+211 VAAVQTETKAD

-290 ALFNDKFEGNVK
+290 ALFRGKHEDGSKYISQKELVNY
-302 VINQEKFLNQADV
+302 ADV

-330 GSGLDYAVFGNRNSD
+330 GSGLDYAVFGNRNEKGELDSV
-345 GGYQNIVVA
+345 VVA
-354 FRGTESFSDVTADAK
+354 FRGTQLFSLSDIWADLK
-369 IALNIAPTQTA
+369 ILFANTSTQAT
-380 YLNSIVPYVNSLNPV
+380 YLNDIAQFIDSLNPKN
-395 HVYSTGHSLGGYL
+395 VYSTGHSLGGYL
-408 AQYFVTYTMQQG
+408 AEYFAAHTMQQKYDWSV
-420 ENSRNS
+420 N
-426 FEHSSLFNPA
+426 FQHSSLFNPA
-436 VIHADSNSSIGLQKA
+436 ILKIDNNSSDNLKNA
-451 RILSDEFSKTEL
+451 RYMAESFTKTPVIDKSDI
-463 KDTSDVTQDKTIYKT
+463 TQDKQLYKT
-478 NSYVVD
+478 NSYVIK
-484 GEWLSSLQPIANNAA
+484 GEWVSSGNWLFSGLGEYNNTI
-499 SGAKIGAKI
+499 SFDFKQSDWWGKHSMSSFYEKD
-508 GFWAGLASAVLAVAT
+508 AT
-523 GGASLAMAAATVAT
+523 GKL
-537 STVTGTKI
+537 
-545 GAGTGALKGLLSSNA
+545 
-560 YENTQILTL
+560 
-569 NGNAVEK
+569 EK
-576 HKLINFY
+576 
-583 GNSSQLQQYFSQGT
+583 YFSYGS
-597 RIDKYYDN
+597 RIDSHYNN
-605 PYLKDTDRDGFS
+605 PYKTDTDRDGFS

-635 FAVTEPAVAPDEGM
+635 FAVTEPAVASDEGM
-649 SLAIVQ
+649 GLAIVQ

-660 GSIVSVKGVEMTG
+660 GSVVSVKGVEMTG

-679 TVYRPSENL
+679 TVYRPSENS

-701 GGVHQAVITVKGT
+701 DGVHQAVITVKGT

-739 GNDGSDTIVF
+739 GNGGSDTIVF

>member
-26 ADIENMLEGEVE
+26 SDIENMLEGEVE
-38 LLPIQADTKVS
+38 LLLIQADTKVS

-123 VPQQDD
+123 VSQQDD

-158 PDEAA
+158 LDETA

-168 PPETP
+168 SPETS
-173 PVAEKAQITTH
+173 PVAEKTQITTH

-290 ALFNDKFEGNVK
+290 ALFRGKHEDGSKYISQKELVNY
-302 VINQEKFLNQADV
+302 ADV

-330 GSGLDYAVFGNRNSD
+330 GSGLDYAVFGNRNEKGELDSV
-345 GGYQNIVVA
+345 VVA
-354 FRGTESFSDVTADAK
+354 FRGTQLFSLSDIGADLK
-369 IALNIAPTQTA
+369 ILFANTPTQAT
-380 YLNSIVPYVNSLNPV
+380 YLNDIAQFIDSLNPKN
-395 HVYSTGHSLGGYL
+395 VYSTGHSLGGYL
-408 AQYFVTYTMQQG
+408 AEYFAAHTMQQKYDWSV
-420 ENSRNS
+420 N
-426 FEHSSLFNPA
+426 FQHSSLFNPA
-436 VIHADSNSSIGLQKA
+436 ILKIDNNSSDNLKNA
-451 RILSDEFSKTEL
+451 RYMAESFTKTPVIDKSDI
-463 KDTSDVTQDKTIYKT
+463 TQDKQLYKT
-478 NSYVVD
+478 NSYVIK
-484 GEWLSSLQPIANNAA
+484 GEWVSSGNWLFSGLGEYNNTI
-499 SGAKIGAKI
+499 SFDFKQSNRWGKHSMSSFYEKD
-508 GFWAGLASAVLAVAT
+508 AT
-523 GGASLAMAAATVAT
+523 GKL
-537 STVTGTKI
+537 
-545 GAGTGALKGLLSSNA
+545 
-560 YENTQILTL
+560 
-569 NGNAVEK
+569 EK
-576 HKLINFY
+576 
-583 GNSSQLQQYFSQGT
+583 YFSYGS
-597 RIDKYYDN
+597 RIDSHYNN
-605 PYLKDTDRDGFS
+605 PYKTDTDRDGFS

-635 FAVTEPAVAPDEGM
+635 FAVTEPAVTSDEGM
-649 SLAIVQ
+649 GLAIVQ

-660 GSIVSVKGVEMTG
+660 GSVVSVKGVEMTG

-679 TVYRPSENL
+679 TVYRPSENP

-701 GGVHQAVITVKGT
+701 DGVHQAVITVKGT

-739 GNDGSDTIVF
+739 GNGGSDTIVF

>member
-1 MAIKDTATDF
+1 MAIEDTATDF

-58 MLAEEV
+58 MLEEEV

-173 PVAEKAQITTH
+173 PVAEKTQITTH

-290 ALFNDKFEGNVK
+290 ALFRGKHEDGSKYISQKELVNY
-302 VINQEKFLNQADV
+302 ADV

-330 GSGLDYAVFGNRNSD
+330 GSGLDYAVFGNRNEKGELDS
-345 GGYQNIVVA
+345 IVVA
-354 FRGTESFSDVTADAK
+354 FRGTQLFSLSDIWADLK
-369 IALNIAPTQTA
+369 ILFANTPTQAT
-380 YLNSIVPYVNSLNPV
+380 YLNDIAQFIDSLNPKN
-395 HVYSTGHSLGGYL
+395 VYSTGHSLGGYL
-408 AQYFVTYTMQQG
+408 AEYFAAHTMQQKYDWSV
-420 ENSRNS
+420 N
-426 FEHSSLFNPA
+426 FQHSSLFNPA
-436 VIHADSNSSIGLQKA
+436 ILKIDNNSSDNLKNA
-451 RILSDEFSKTEL
+451 RYMAESFTKTPVIDKSDI
-463 KDTSDVTQDKTIYKT
+463 TQDKQLYKT
-478 NSYVVD
+478 NSYVIK
-484 GEWLSSLQPIANNAA
+484 GEWVSSGNWLFSGLGEYNNTI
-499 SGAKIGAKI
+499 SFDFKQSDWWGKHSMSSFYEKD
-508 GFWAGLASAVLAVAT
+508 AT
-523 GGASLAMAAATVAT
+523 GKL
-537 STVTGTKI
+537 
-545 GAGTGALKGLLSSNA
+545 
-560 YENTQILTL
+560 
-569 NGNAVEK
+569 EK
-576 HKLINFY
+576 
-583 GNSSQLQQYFSQGT
+583 YFSYGSH
-597 RIDKYYDN
+597 IDSHYNN
-605 PYLKDTDRDGFS
+605 PYKTDTDRDGFS

-635 FAVTEPAVAPDEGM
+635 FAVTEPAVASDEGM
-649 SLAIVQ
+649 GLAIVQ

-660 GSIVSVKGVEMTG
+660 GSVVSVKGVEMTG

-679 TVYRPSENL
+679 TVYRPSENP

-701 GGVHQAVITVKGT
+701 DGVHQAVITVKGT

-739 GNDGSDTIVF
+739 GNGGSDTIVF

>member
-83 VSAKMLLGLSA
+83 VSAKMLLGLSV

-129 RENNGDKA
+129 RENNGDKE

-197 SEDMA
+197 PEDMV
-202 FDTASLEYS
+202 FDTASLEYL

-290 ALFNDKFEGNVK
+290 ALFRGKHEDGSKYISQKELVNY
-302 VINQEKFLNQADV
+302 ADV
-315 SELTGKWELL
+315 SELTGKWKLL

-330 GSGLDYAVFGNRNSD
+330 GSGLDYAVFGNRNEKGELDSV
-345 GGYQNIVVA
+345 VVA
-354 FRGTESFSDVTADAK
+354 FRGTQLFSLSDIWADLK
-369 IALNIAPTQTA
+369 ILFANTPTQAT
-380 YLNSIVPYVNSLNPV
+380 YLNDIAQFIDSLNPKN
-395 HVYSTGHSLGGYL
+395 VYSTGHSLGGYL
-408 AQYFVTYTMQQG
+408 AEYFAAHTMQQKYDWSV
-420 ENSRNS
+420 N
-426 FEHSSLFNPA
+426 FQHSSLFNPA
-436 VIHADSNSSIGLQKA
+436 ILKIDNNSSDNLKNA
-451 RILSDEFSKTEL
+451 RYMAESFTKTPVIDKSDI
-463 KDTSDVTQDKTIYKT
+463 TQDKQLYKT
-478 NSYVVD
+478 NSYVIK
-484 GEWLSSLQPIANNAA
+484 GEWVSSGNWFFSGLGEYNNTI
-499 SGAKIGAKI
+499 SFDFKQSDWLGKHSMSSFYEKD
-508 GFWAGLASAVLAVAT
+508 AT
-523 GGASLAMAAATVAT
+523 GKL
-537 STVTGTKI
+537 
-545 GAGTGALKGLLSSNA
+545 
-560 YENTQILTL
+560 
-569 NGNAVEK
+569 EK
-576 HKLINFY
+576 
-583 GNSSQLQQYFSQGT
+583 YFSYGS
-597 RIDKYYDN
+597 RIDSHYNN
-605 PYLKDTDRDGFS
+605 PYKTYTDRDGFS

-635 FAVTEPAVAPDEGM
+635 FAVTEPAVASDEGM
-649 SLAIVQ
+649 GLAIVQ

-660 GSIVSVKGVEMTG
+660 GSVVSVKGVEMTG

-679 TVYRPSENL
+679 TAYRPSENP
-688 VVDLGTEKIQSAA
+688 VVDLGMEKIQSAA

-731 GLGSDTIK
+731 DLGSDTIK
-739 GNDGSDTIVF
+739 GNGGSDTIVF